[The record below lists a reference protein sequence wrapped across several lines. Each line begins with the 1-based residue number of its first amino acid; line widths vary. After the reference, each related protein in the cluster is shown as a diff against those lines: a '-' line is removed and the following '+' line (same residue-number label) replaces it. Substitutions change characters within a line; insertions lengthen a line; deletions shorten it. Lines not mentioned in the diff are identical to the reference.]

1 MNNEHKKGKE
11 INKDRRLNDKT
22 MHKRVLVVGGG
33 IAGIQASLDLA
44 EMNIEVYLI
53 EKGPSIGGRMAQ
65 LDKTFPTNDC
75 AMCILSPK
83 LVEAGAHPYIKII
96 TNAELESITGQAP
109 NFEATIIKKPRY
121 INEEKCTGCGI
132 CVSKCPV
139 KIPDEY
145 NKGLS
150 KTKCIHIPFPQAVPA
165 IPIINKEYCV
175 YLKRGK
181 CRKCEESCEMKAIDF
196 NQKEE
201 IIKINVGSVILALG
215 SEEFDATLKDEYGY
229 KTFPNVMT
237 SIEFE
242 RILSAS
248 GPTQGHIQRPSD
260 GKEPKSIA
268 FIQCVGSRDMQL
280 GNEYCSAICCM
291 QATKDVIL
299 VQEHIPGVKTSI
311 FYMDMRAYGKDFD
324 KFVDRAKDDYKARY
338 IHARISSIE
347 VNPIT
352 ENLIVRYATDDG
364 RIKKEEFELVV
375 LSVGLLSTGK
385 IKETA
390 GKLNIELNECGF
402 SRASSFSPVST
413 SRAGIFVAGTF
424 SGPKDI
430 PETVMEASGSVSG
443 ASSLL
448 TELPV
453 KEIKEELPEEI
464 NIEGQPPR
472 IGVFVCRCGINIAAT
487 VDVPRVVEYA
497 STLGGV
503 VHSQEFIFA
512 CSQDSQKSI
521 NEKIKEKNLNRVVVA
536 ACTPRTHEPLFQKT
550 LQASGLNPYLFE
562 FANIREQCS
571 WVHQEVKDSAT
582 KKACDLLRMATS
594 KVKLFSPL
602 SKATITINKKALVIG
617 GGVAGMIAALD
628 LAAQGFGVHLVE
640 KEAELGGNF
649 RHLHYTLSGEETK
662 NFLASL
668 IQKVKS
674 NKLIDLYTKSKIKEI
689 AGYVGNFKTLLTTE
703 NGKKKEIEHGVVI
716 VATGAEEYKPTEY
729 LYGQD
734 DRVVTQRELEEW
746 LAVNSERLAIS
757 TEHRA
762 PVVDSLMLSAD
773 YRPPTTDPR
782 APNIGLQTLKTV
794 VMIQCVGSRDDE
806 RPYCSRVCCSQA
818 IKNALKLRELNP
830 KLNIYILYRDMRS
843 YGIKELYYKKA
854 REEGVIFIRYE
865 EESKP
870 EVRND
875 GGRPK
880 IKVKDLILNRDLLID
895 TDLLVLSSGI
905 IASKGNKNLSQMLKV
920 PLNADG
926 FFLEAHVKLR
936 PVDFATDGIFVCGLA
951 HYPKDISE
959 AITQAKASAARA
971 MTILTKEYFEAEGKI
986 CEIRKERCSGCGLCV
1001 EICPYKAIELDEK
1014 EKVAVINEALC
1025 KGCGACVSSC
1035 RANAID
1041 LKGFKDE
1048 QILAALEVV

>member
-1 MNNEHKKGKE
+1 
-11 INKDRRLNDKT
+11 

-53 EKGPSIGGRMAQ
+53 EKGPSIGGRMTQ

-75 AMCILSPK
+75 AMCILAPK

-109 NFEATIIKKPRY
+109 DFQATILKKPRY
-121 INEEKCTGCGI
+121 VNEEKCTGCGI
-132 CVSKCPV
+132 CMAKCPV
-139 KIPDEY
+139 RIPDEY

-165 IPIINKEYCV
+165 IAIMDKESCV
-175 YLKRGK
+175 YHKRGK
-181 CRKCEESCEMKAIDF
+181 CRNCEKFCEMKAIDF

-201 IIKINVGSVILALG
+201 TIKINMGSVILALG

-248 GPTQGHIQRPSD
+248 GPTQGHILRPSD
-260 GKEPKSIA
+260 GKEPKSIT

-299 VQEHIPGVKTSI
+299 VREHLSQVKTSV

-324 KFVDRAKDDYKARY
+324 KFVDRAKNDYQARF
-338 IHARISSIE
+338 IRARISSIE
-347 VNPIT
+347 VNPST
-352 ENLIVRYATDDG
+352 ENLIIQYATDEG
-364 RIKKEEFELVV
+364 RIKREEFELVV
-375 LSVGLLSTGK
+375 LSVGLLSTGR

-390 GKLNIELNECGF
+390 EKLNIELNECGF
-402 SRASSFSPVST
+402 SKASSFTPVST
-413 SRAGIFVAGTF
+413 SRPGIFVAGTF

-430 PETVMEASGSVSG
+430 PETVMEASGSASS

-448 TELPV
+448 TKFPV
-453 KEIKEELPEEI
+453 KEIKEELPQEI

-472 IGVFVCRCGINIAAT
+472 IGVFVCRCGINIAGT
-487 VDVPRVVEYA
+487 VDVAEVVKYA

-503 VHSQEFIFA
+503 VHSQEFIFS

-562 FANIREQCS
+562 FTNIREQCS
-571 WVHQEVKDSAT
+571 WVHQKEKDLAT
-582 KKACDLLRMATS
+582 QKACDLIRMAVS
-594 KVKLFSPL
+594 KVRLFEPL
-602 SKATITINKKALVIG
+602 GKATLAINKKALVIG
-617 GGVAGMIAALD
+617 GGVAGMVASLD
-628 LAAQGFGVHLVE
+628 LASQGFGVYLVE
-640 KEAELGGNF
+640 KETDLGGNF
-649 RHLHYTLSGEETK
+649 RHLHYTLNGEETQ
-662 NFLASL
+662 NFLSSL
-668 IQKVKS
+668 IEKVKS
-674 NKLIDLYTKSKIKEI
+674 NKMINLYTKSEIKEI
-689 AGYVGNFKTLLTTE
+689 TGYVGNFKTLLAAG
-703 NGKKKEIEHGVVI
+703 NGKKEEIEHGVVI

-734 DRVVTQRELEEW
+734 DRAITQRELEEW
-746 LAVNSERLAIS
+746 LGVNGERSAV
-757 TEHRA
+757 
-762 PVVDSLMLSAD
+762 SAGQLINQSPINQLTND
-773 YRPPTTDPR
+773 RTM
-782 APNIGLQTLKTV
+782 
-794 VMIQCVGSRDDE
+794 VMIQCVGSRDEE

-870 EVRND
+870 EVRNEN
-875 GGRPK
+875 GRLK
-880 IKVKDLILNRDLLID
+880 IKVKDLILNQDLLID
-895 TDLLVLSSGI
+895 TDLLVVSPGI
-905 IASKGNKNLSQMLKV
+905 IANKGNKSLSQMLKV

-951 HYPKDISE
+951 HYPKDVSE
-959 AITQAKASAARA
+959 AIAQAKASAARA
-971 MTILTKEYFEAEGKI
+971 TTILTKEYFQAEGKI

-1001 EICPYKAIELDEK
+1001 EICPYKALELDEE
-1014 EKVAVINEALC
+1014 EKIAVINEALC

-1035 RANAID
+1035 RTSAID

>member
-1 MNNEHKKGKE
+1 MY
-11 INKDRRLNDKT
+11 
-22 MHKRVLVVGGG
+22 KRVLVVGGG

-53 EKGPSIGGRMAQ
+53 EKGPSIGGRMTQ

-75 AMCILSPK
+75 AMCILAPK

-96 TNAELESITGQAP
+96 TNAELQSITGEVPDFQ
-109 NFEATIIKKPRY
+109 ATILKKPRY
-121 INEEKCTGCGI
+121 VKEEKCTGCGI
-132 CVSKCPV
+132 CMAKCPV

-165 IPIINKEYCV
+165 IPIMDKENCV
-175 YLKRGK
+175 YHKRGK
-181 CRKCEESCEMKAIDF
+181 CKNCEKFCEMKAIDF
-196 NQKEE
+196 NQEE
-201 IIKINVGSVILALG
+201 ETIKINVGSVILTLG

-248 GPTQGHIQRPSD
+248 GPTQGHILRPSD

-291 QATKDVIL
+291 QATKYVIL
-299 VQEHIPGVKTSI
+299 VREHLSQVKTSV

-324 KFVDRAKDDYKARY
+324 RFVDRAKNDYQGRF

-347 VNPIT
+347 VNPNT
-352 ENLIVRYATDDG
+352 ENLIIQYATDEG
-364 RIKKEEFELVV
+364 KIKREEFELVV
-375 LSVGLLSTGK
+375 LSVGLLSTSK

-390 GKLNIELNECGF
+390 EKLNIELNECGF
-402 SRASSFSPVST
+402 SKASSFTPVST
-413 SRAGIFVAGTF
+413 SRPGIFVAGTF

-430 PETVMEASGSVSG
+430 PETVMEASGSVSS

-448 TELPV
+448 TKFPV
-453 KEIKEELPEEI
+453 KEIKEELPQEI
-464 NIEGQPPR
+464 NIKGQPPR

-487 VDVPRVVEYA
+487 VDVVEAVKYA

-503 VHSQEFIFA
+503 VHSQEFMFA

-550 LQASGLNPYLFE
+550 LRASGLNPYLFE

-571 WVHQEVKDSAT
+571 WVHQKEKDLAT
-582 KKACDLLRMATS
+582 QKACDLIRMAVS
-594 KVKLFSPL
+594 KVRLFKPL
-602 SKATITINKKALVIG
+602 SKATLAINKKALVIG
-617 GGVAGMIAALD
+617 GGVAGMVASLD
-628 LAAQGFGVHLVE
+628 LAAQGFGVYLVE
-640 KEAELGGNF
+640 KETDLGGNF
-649 RHLHYTLSGEETK
+649 RRLHYTLNGEETQ
-662 NFLASL
+662 NFLSSL
-668 IQKVKS
+668 IEKVKS
-674 NKLIDLYTKSKIKEI
+674 NEIINLYTKSEIKEI
-689 AGYVGNFKTLLTTE
+689 TGYVGNFKTLLAPR
-703 NGKKKEIEHGVVI
+703 NGREEEIEHGVII

-734 DRVVTQRELEEW
+734 DRVITSRELEEKIANNN
-746 LAVNSERLAIS
+746 LGNI
-757 TEHRA
+757 
-762 PVVDSLMLSAD
+762 DSL
-773 YRPPTTDPR
+773 
-782 APNIGLQTLKTV
+782 
-794 VMIQCVGSRDDE
+794 VMIQCVGSRDEE

-818 IKNALKLRELNP
+818 IKNALKLRELNS

-843 YGIKELYYKKA
+843 YGIKEIYYKRA

-870 EVRND
+870 EVRNEN
-875 GGRPK
+875 GKLK

-895 TDLLVLSSGI
+895 PDLLVVSPGI
-905 IASKGNKNLSQMLKV
+905 IANKGNKNLSQMLKV

-951 HYPKDISE
+951 HYPKDVSE
-959 AITQAKASAARA
+959 TIAQAKAAAARA
-971 MTILTKEYFEAEGKI
+971 TTILTKEYFEAEGKI
-986 CEIRKERCSGCGLCV
+986 SEIRKERCSGCGLCV
-1001 EICPYKAIELDEK
+1001 EICPYKALELDEK
-1014 EKVAVINEALC
+1014 EKIVVINEALC
-1025 KGCGACVSSC
+1025 KGCGACVTSC

>member
-1 MNNEHKKGKE
+1 
-11 INKDRRLNDKT
+11 
-22 MHKRVLVVGGG
+22 
-33 IAGIQASLDLA
+33 
-44 EMNIEVYLI
+44 
-53 EKGPSIGGRMAQ
+53 
-65 LDKTFPTNDC
+65 
-75 AMCILSPK
+75 
-83 LVEAGAHPYIKII
+83 
-96 TNAELESITGQAP
+96 
-109 NFEATIIKKPRY
+109 
-121 INEEKCTGCGI
+121 
-132 CVSKCPV
+132 
-139 KIPDEY
+139 
-145 NKGLS
+145 
-150 KTKCIHIPFPQAVPA
+150 
-165 IPIINKEYCV
+165 
-175 YLKRGK
+175 
-181 CRKCEESCEMKAIDF
+181 MKAIDF

-201 IIKINVGSVILALG
+201 IIEVNVGSVILALG

-248 GPTQGHIQRPSD
+248 GPTEGHILRPSD

-291 QATKDVIL
+291 QATKGAIL
-299 VQEHIPGVKTSI
+299 VQEHLSGVKTSI
-311 FYMDMRAYGKDFD
+311 FYMDIRAYGKDFD
-324 KFVDRAKDDYKARY
+324 KFVDRAKDDYQVRF

-347 VNPIT
+347 VNPNT
-352 ENLIVRYATDDG
+352 EDLIIQYATDEG
-364 RIKKEEFELVV
+364 KIKREEFGLVI
-375 LSVGLLSTGK
+375 LSVGLISTGK

-402 SRASSFSPVST
+402 SKASSFRPVST

-430 PETVMEASGSVSG
+430 PETVMEASGSVSS

-448 TELPV
+448 VEFPV
-453 KEIKEELPEEI
+453 KKIKEELPKEI

-487 VDVPRVVEYA
+487 VDVAEAVKYA

-503 VHSQEFIFA
+503 VYSQEFMFA

-571 WVHQEVKDSAT
+571 WVHQKEKDLAT
-582 KKACDLLRMATS
+582 QKACDLIRMAVS
-594 KVKLFSPL
+594 KVRLFNSL
-602 SKATITINKKALVIG
+602 SKSTLAINKKALVIG
-617 GGVAGMIAALD
+617 GGVTGMVASLD
-628 LAAQGFGVHLVE
+628 LATQGFGVHLVE
-640 KEAELGGNF
+640 KEADLGGNF
-649 RHLHYTLSGEETK
+649 RHIRYTLNGEETQ
-662 NFLASL
+662 NFLTSL
-668 IQKVKS
+668 IQEVKS
-674 NKLIDLYTKSKIKEI
+674 NKMINLYTKSEIKEI
-689 AGYVGNFKTLLTTE
+689 TGYVGNFKTLLADE
-703 NGKKKEIEHGVVI
+703 SGKKKEIEHGVVI

-734 DRVVTQRELEEW
+734 DRVVTQREMEEW
-746 LAVNSERLAIS
+746 LAANGERLAVS
-757 TEHRA
+757 AEHRA
-762 PVVDSLMLSAD
+762 TNTNRQTSITEQRSSNTDSRL
-773 YRPPTTDPR
+773 T
-782 APNIGLQTLKTV
+782 NIGSRALSTV
-794 VMIQCVGSRDDE
+794 VMIQCVGSRDEE

-818 IKNALKLRELNP
+818 IKNALKLREFNP
-830 KLNIYILYRDMRS
+830 KLNIYILYRDIRS

-870 EVRND
+870 EVRNND
-875 GGRPK
+875 GK
-880 IKVKDLILNRDLLID
+880 LNIKVKDLILNRDLLIG

-905 IASKGNKNLSQMLKV
+905 VANKGNKNLSQMLKV

-971 MTILTKEYFEAEGKI
+971 MTILTKEYLQAEGKI
-986 CEIRKERCSGCGLCV
+986 SEIRKERCSGCGLCV
-1001 EICPYKAIELDEK
+1001 EICPYKALELDEK
-1014 EKVAVINEALC
+1014 EKVAVINEVLC
-1025 KGCGACVSSC
+1025 KGCGVCVSSC

-1048 QILAALEVV
+1048 QILAALEVI

>member
-1 MNNEHKKGKE
+1 
-11 INKDRRLNDKT
+11 

-44 EMNIEVYLI
+44 KMNIEVYLI

-96 TNAELESITGQAP
+96 TNAELESITGEAP
-109 NFEATIIKKPRY
+109 NFEATILKKPRY
-121 INEEKCTGCGI
+121 VNEEKCTGCGI
-132 CVSKCPV
+132 CMTKCPV

-150 KTKCIHIPFPQAVPA
+150 KTKCIHIPFPQAIPA
-165 IPIINKEYCV
+165 IPIIDKENCL
-175 YLKRGK
+175 YLKKGK
-181 CRKCEESCEMKAIDF
+181 CRNCEKFCEMKAIDF

-201 IIKINVGSVILALG
+201 TIKINVGSVILALG
-215 SEEFDATLKDEYGY
+215 SEEFDAALKDEYGY
-229 KTFPNVMT
+229 KTFPNVVT

-248 GPTQGHIQRPSD
+248 GPTEGHILRPSD

-280 GNEYCSAICCM
+280 GNEYCSAVCCM
-291 QATKDVIL
+291 QATKDAIL
-299 VQEHIPGVKTSI
+299 VQEHLSGAETSI
-311 FYMDMRAYGKDFD
+311 FYMDIRAYGKDFD
-324 KFVDRAKDDYKARY
+324 KFVDRAKNNYQARF

-347 VNPIT
+347 VNPDN
-352 ENLIVRYATDDG
+352 EDLIIQYATDEG
-364 RIKKEEFELVV
+364 KIKREEFELVV
-375 LSVGLLSTGK
+375 LSVGLISTGK

-402 SRASSFSPVST
+402 SKASSLRPVST

-430 PETVMEASGSVSG
+430 PETVMEASGSASS

-448 TELPV
+448 VELPV
-453 KEIKEELPEEI
+453 KKIKEELPKEV

-472 IGVFVCRCGINIAAT
+472 VGVFVCRCGINIAAT
-487 VDVPRVVEYA
+487 VDVVQVVKYA

-503 VHSQEFIFA
+503 VYSQEFMFA

-562 FANIREQCS
+562 FVNIREQCS
-571 WVHQEVKDSAT
+571 WVHQKEKELAT
-582 KKACDLLRMATS
+582 QKACDLIRMAVS
-594 KVKLFSPL
+594 KVRLFSPL
-602 SKATITINKKALVIG
+602 SQAVLTVNKKALVIG
-617 GGVAGMIAALD
+617 GGVAGMVASLD

-640 KEAELGGNF
+640 KEADLGGNF
-649 RHLHYTLSGEETK
+649 RHIHYTLSGEETQ
-662 NFLASL
+662 NFLTTL
-668 IQKVKS
+668 IQEVKS
-674 NKLIDLYTKSKIKEI
+674 NKMINLYTKSEIKEI
-689 AGYVGNFKTLLTTE
+689 NGYVGNFKTLLADE
-703 NGKKKEIEHGVVI
+703 NGKMKEIEHGVVI
-716 VATGAEEYKPTEY
+716 VAIGAEEYKSTEY

-734 DRVVTQRELEEW
+734 DRVVTQREMEEW
-746 LAVNSERLAIS
+746 LAANVERLEVSAG
-757 TEHRA
+757 HRA
-762 PVVDSLMLSAD
+762 PSTACQTSIAEQRSSNTDSRLLN
-773 YRPPTTDPR
+773 TDSQVL
-782 APNIGLQTLKTV
+782 NTV
-794 VMIQCVGSRDDE
+794 VMIQCVGSRDEE

-830 KLNIYILYRDMRS
+830 KINIYIIYRDIRS

-865 EESKP
+865 EDSKP
-870 EVRND
+870 EVRNND
-875 GGRPK
+875 GK
-880 IKVKDLILNRDLLID
+880 LNIKVKDLILNRDLLIG

-905 IASKGNKNLSQMLKV
+905 VANKGNKNLSQMLKV

-951 HYPKDISE
+951 HYPKNISE

-971 MTILTKEYFEAEGKI
+971 MTILTKEYLQAEGKI
-986 CEIRKERCSGCGLCV
+986 SEIRKERCSGCGLCV
-1001 EICPYKAIELDEK
+1001 EICPYKALELDEK
-1014 EKVAVINEALC
+1014 EKVAVVNEALC
-1025 KGCGACVSSC
+1025 KGCGVCVSSC

>member
-1 MNNEHKKGKE
+1 
-11 INKDRRLNDKT
+11 

-53 EKGPSIGGRMAQ
+53 EKGPSIGGRMTQ

-96 TNAELESITGQAP
+96 TNAELECIAGQAP
-109 NFEATIIKKPRY
+109 YFRATVIKKPRY
-121 INEEKCTGCGI
+121 VNEEKCTGCGI
-132 CVSKCPV
+132 CMTKCPV
-139 KIPDEY
+139 KIQDEY

-165 IPIINKEYCV
+165 IPIIDKENCLYF
-175 YLKRGK
+175 KKGK
-181 CRKCEESCEMKAIDF
+181 CRNCEKFCEMKAIDF

-201 IIKINVGSVILALG
+201 IIKIDVGSVILALG

-248 GPTQGHIQRPSD
+248 GPTQGHILRPSD

-291 QATKDVIL
+291 QATKGAII
-299 VQEHIPGVKTSI
+299 VQEHLSGVKTSI
-311 FYMDMRAYGKDFD
+311 FYMDIRAYGKDFD
-324 KFVDRAKDDYKARY
+324 KFVDRAKSDYQARF

-347 VNPIT
+347 VNPDT
-352 ENLIVRYATDDG
+352 EDLIIQYATDEG
-364 RIKKEEFELVV
+364 KIKREEFELVV
-375 LSVGLLSTGK
+375 LSVGLISTGK

-402 SRASSFSPVST
+402 SKASTFTPVST

-430 PETVMEASGSVSG
+430 PETVMEASGSVSS

-448 TELPV
+448 VEFPV
-453 KEIKEELPEEI
+453 KKIKEELPKEI

-487 VDVPRVVEYA
+487 VDVVQVVKYA

-503 VHSQEFIFA
+503 VYSQEFMFA

-562 FANIREQCS
+562 FANIREHCS
-571 WVHQEVKDSAT
+571 WVHQKEKDLAT
-582 KKACDLLRMATS
+582 QKACDLIRMAVS
-594 KVKLFSPL
+594 KVRLFNSL
-602 SKATITINKKALVIG
+602 YKTTLNINKKALVIG
-617 GGVAGMIAALD
+617 GGVAGMVASLD
-628 LAAQGFGVHLVE
+628 LATQGFGVHLVE
-640 KEAELGGNF
+640 KEADLGGNF
-649 RHLHYTLSGEETK
+649 CHIHYTLNGEETQ
-662 NFLASL
+662 NFLTSL
-668 IQKVKS
+668 IQEVKY
-674 NKLIDLYTKSKIKEI
+674 NKMINLYTKSEIKEI
-689 AGYVGNFKTLLTTE
+689 TGYVGNFKTLLATE

-734 DRVVTQRELEEW
+734 DRVVTQREMEEW
-746 LAVNSERLAIS
+746 LAANGERLAVNSE
-757 TEHRA
+757 HRA
-762 PVVDSLMLSAD
+762 PSTARQTSIVEQQSLNNNSRLPNTDCRALS
-773 YRPPTTDPR
+773 T
-782 APNIGLQTLKTV
+782 I
-794 VMIQCVGSRDDE
+794 VMIQCVGSRDEE

-830 KLNIYILYRDMRS
+830 KLNIYIIYRDIRS

-865 EESKP
+865 EDSKP

-875 GGRPK
+875 GGRLK
-880 IKVKDLILNRDLLID
+880 IKVKDLILNRNLLIY

-905 IASKGNKNLSQMLKV
+905 IANKGNKNLSQMLKV

-971 MTILTKEYFEAEGKI
+971 MTILT
-986 CEIRKERCSGCGLCV
+986 
-1001 EICPYKAIELDEK
+1001 
-1014 EKVAVINEALC
+1014 
-1025 KGCGACVSSC
+1025 
-1035 RANAID
+1035 
-1041 LKGFKDE
+1041 
-1048 QILAALEVV
+1048 

>member
-1 MNNEHKKGKE
+1 
-11 INKDRRLNDKT
+11 

-53 EKGPSIGGRMAQ
+53 EKSPSIGGRMTQ

-109 NFEATIIKKPRY
+109 NFEATILKKPRY

-165 IPIINKEYCV
+165 IPIIDKEYCV

-201 IIKINVGSVILALG
+201 TIKIDVGSVILALG

-229 KTFPNVMT
+229 NTFPNVMT

-248 GPTQGHIQRPSD
+248 GPTQGHILRPSD

-299 VQEHIPGVKTSI
+299 IREHLPGVKTSI
-311 FYMDMRAYGKDFD
+311 FYMDMRTYGKDFD
-324 KFVDRAKDDYKARY
+324 KFVDRAKDDYQARF

-347 VNPIT
+347 VNPNT
-352 ENLIVRYATDDG
+352 EDLIIQYATDEG
-364 RIKKEEFELVV
+364 KIKREEFEVVV

-390 GKLNIELNECGF
+390 EKLNIELNECGF
-402 SRASSFSPVST
+402 SRASSFRPVST
-413 SRAGIFVAGTF
+413 SRAGIFAAGTF

-430 PETVMEASGSVSG
+430 PETVMEASGSVSS

-448 TELPV
+448 VEFPV
-453 KEIKEELPEEI
+453 KKIKEELPQEI
-464 NIEGQPPR
+464 NIEGLPPR

-487 VDVPRVVEYA
+487 VNVVEAVKYA

-503 VHSQEFIFA
+503 VHSQEFMFA
-512 CSQDSQKSI
+512 CSQDSQKLI

-571 WVHQEVKDSAT
+571 WVHQKEKDLAT
-582 KKACDLLRMATS
+582 QKACDLIRMAVS
-594 KVKLFSPL
+594 KVRLFNPL
-602 SKATITINKKALVIG
+602 SKATVTINKKALVIG
-617 GGVAGMIAALD
+617 GGVAGMIAGLE

-640 KEAELGGNF
+640 KEADLGGNF
-649 RHLHYTLSGEETK
+649 RHLYYTLNGEETQD
-662 NFLASL
+662 FLISL
-668 IQKVKS
+668 IQEVKS
-674 NKLIDLYTKSKIKEI
+674 NKMINLYTKSEIKEI
-689 AGYVGNFKTLLTTE
+689 AGYVGNFKTLLTNE

-729 LYGQD
+729 LYSQD

-746 LAVNSERLAIS
+746 LAVNSERLAVS

-762 PVVDSLMLSAD
+762 PVADSLMLSAD
-773 YRPPTTDPR
+773 YRSLTTDPR
-782 APNIGLQTLKTV
+782 APNIARRTLDTYSRLTSMNSQSLNTV
-794 VMIQCVGSRDDE
+794 VMIQCVGSRDEE

-875 GGRPK
+875 GGRLK

-1001 EICPYKAIELDEK
+1001 EICPYKALELDEK
-1014 EKVAVINEALC
+1014 EKIAVINEALC

-1048 QILAALEVV
+1048 EILAALEVV

>member
-1 MNNEHKKGKE
+1 MY
-11 INKDRRLNDKT
+11 
-22 MHKRVLVVGGG
+22 KRVLVVGGG

-83 LVEAGAHPYIKII
+83 LVEAGSHPYIKII
-96 TNAELESITGQAP
+96 TNAELESITGEAP
-109 NFEATIIKKPRY
+109 NLEATILKKPRY
-121 INEEKCTGCGI
+121 VNEEKCTGCGI
-132 CVSKCPV
+132 CMTKCPV

-165 IPIINKEYCV
+165 IPIIDKENCLYHQ
-175 YLKRGK
+175 KGK
-181 CRKCEESCEMKAIDF
+181 CRNCEKFCEMKAIDF

-201 IIKINVGSVILALG
+201 TIKINVGSVILALG
-215 SEEFDATLKDEYGY
+215 SEEFDAALKDEYGY

-248 GPTQGHIQRPSD
+248 GPTQGHILRPSD
-260 GKEPKSIA
+260 GKEPKRIA

-280 GNEYCSAICCM
+280 GNEYCSAVCCM
-291 QATKDVIL
+291 QATKDAIL
-299 VQEHIPGVKTSI
+299 VQEHLSGAKTSI

-324 KFVDRAKDDYKARY
+324 KFVDRAKNNYKARF

-347 VNPIT
+347 VNPGT
-352 ENLIVRYATDDG
+352 EDLIIQYATDEG
-364 RIKKEEFELVV
+364 KIIKEDFELVV
-375 LSVGLLSTGK
+375 LSVGLISTGK

-402 SRASSFSPVST
+402 SKASPFRPVST

-430 PETVMEASGSVSG
+430 PETVMEASGSVSS

-448 TELPV
+448 VGFPV
-453 KEIKEELPEEI
+453 KKIKEELPKEI

-487 VDVPRVVEYA
+487 VDVPEVVKYA

-503 VHSQEFIFA
+503 VHSQEFMFA

-571 WVHQEVKDSAT
+571 WVHQKEKDLAT
-582 KKACDLLRMATS
+582 QKACDLIRMAVS
-594 KVKLFSPL
+594 KVRLFSSLTKTTL
-602 SKATITINKKALVIG
+602 SINKKALVIG
-617 GGVAGMIAALD
+617 GGVAGMVASLD
-628 LAAQGFGVHLVE
+628 LASQGFGVHLVE
-640 KEAELGGNF
+640 KEADLGGNF
-649 RHLHYTLSGEETK
+649 RHIHYTLNGEETQ
-662 NFLASL
+662 NFFTSL
-668 IQKVKS
+668 IEKVKS
-674 NKLIDLYTKSKIKEI
+674 NEMINLYTKSEIKEI
-689 AGYVGNFKTLLTTE
+689 IGYVGNFKTLLAIE

-729 LYGQD
+729 LYGQE
-734 DRVVTQRELEEW
+734 DRVITQRQLEEW
-746 LAVNSERLAIS
+746 LGVSSDQSAVGADI
-757 TEHRA
+757 RA
-762 PVVDSLMLSAD
+762 
-773 YRPPTTDPR
+773 
-782 APNIGLQTLKTV
+782 LKNV
-794 VMIQCVGSRDDE
+794 VMIQCVGSRDEE
-806 RPYCSRVCCSQA
+806 RLYCSRVCCTQA
-818 IKNALKLRELNP
+818 IKNALKLREFNP
-830 KLNIYILYRDMRS
+830 RLNIYILYRDIRS

-865 EESKP
+865 EELKP
-870 EVRND
+870 EVKNND
-875 GGRPK
+875 GK
-880 IKVKDLILNRDLLID
+880 LNIKVKDLILNRDLVIG

-905 IASKGNKNLSQMLKV
+905 VANKGNKNLSQMLKV

-971 MTILTKEYFEAEGKI
+971 MTILTKEYLQSEGKI
-986 CEIRKERCSGCGLCV
+986 SEIRKDRCSGCGLCV
-1001 EICPYKAIELDEK
+1001 EICPYKALELDEK

-1025 KGCGACVSSC
+1025 KGCGVCVSSC

>member
-1 MNNEHKKGKE
+1 
-11 INKDRRLNDKT
+11 

-53 EKGPSIGGRMAQ
+53 EKGPSIGGRMTQ

-96 TNAELESITGQAP
+96 TNAELESIAGQAP
-109 NFEATIIKKPRY
+109 YFRATIIKKPRY
-121 INEEKCTGCGI
+121 VNEEKCTGCGI
-132 CVSKCPV
+132 CMTKCPV

-165 IPIINKEYCV
+165 IPIIDKENCLYF
-175 YLKRGK
+175 KKGK
-181 CRKCEESCEMKAIDF
+181 CRNCEKFCEMKAIDF

-201 IIKINVGSVILALG
+201 IIEVNVGSVILALG
-215 SEEFDATLKDEYGY
+215 SEEFDAALKDEYGY

-248 GPTQGHIQRPSD
+248 GFTQGHILRPSD
-260 GKEPKSIA
+260 GKEPKRIA

-280 GNEYCSAICCM
+280 GNEYCSAVCCM
-291 QATKDVIL
+291 QATKDAIL
-299 VQEHIPGVKTSI
+299 IQEHLSGAKTSI
-311 FYMDMRAYGKDFD
+311 FYMDIRAYGKDFD
-324 KFVDRAKDDYKARY
+324 KFVDRAKNDYQARF
-338 IHARISSIE
+338 IHARVSSIE
-347 VNPIT
+347 VNPDN
-352 ENLIVRYATDDG
+352 EDLIIQYATDEG
-364 RIKKEEFELVV
+364 KIKREEFELVV
-375 LSVGLLSTGK
+375 LSVGLISTGK
-385 IKETA
+385 IKDTA

-402 SRASSFSPVST
+402 SKASSFRPVST

-448 TELPV
+448 VEFPV
-453 KEIKEELPEEI
+453 KEIKEELPKEI

-487 VDVPRVVEYA
+487 VDIPRVVEYA

-503 VHSQEFIFA
+503 VYSQEFMFA

-521 NEKIKEKNLNRVVVA
+521 NKMIKEKNLNRVVVA

-571 WVHQEVKDSAT
+571 WVHQEVKDLAT
-582 KKACDLLRMATS
+582 QKARDLLRMAIS
-594 KVKLFSPL
+594 KVRLFSPL

-617 GGVAGMIAALD
+617 GGVAGMVASLD

-649 RHLHYTLSGEETK
+649 RHIHYTLSGEETK
-662 NFLASL
+662 DFLTSL
-668 IQKVKS
+668 IEKVKS
-674 NKLIDLYTKSKIKEI
+674 NNLIDLHTKSEIKEI
-689 AGYVGNFKTLLTTE
+689 NGYVGNFKTRLTA
-703 NGKKKEIEHGVVI
+703 NGKKSSESTIEHGVI
-716 VATGAEEYKPTEY
+716 IAATGAEEYKPTEY
-729 LYGQD
+729 LYGKD
-734 DRVVTQRELEEW
+734 NKVVTQIQLEE
-746 LAVNSERLAIS
+746 LLGASGDQSAVGADI
-757 TEHRA
+757 RA
-762 PVVDSLMLSAD
+762 
-773 YRPPTTDPR
+773 
-782 APNIGLQTLKTV
+782 LKNV
-794 VMIQCVGSRDDE
+794 VMIQCVGSRDEE
-806 RPYCSRVCCSQA
+806 RPYCSRVCCFQA

-830 KLNIYILYRDMRS
+830 KLNIYILYRDIMS

-865 EESKP
+865 EDLKP

-875 GGRPK
+875 NGK
-880 IKVKDLILNRDLLID
+880 LMIKVKDLILDRDLLID

-905 IASKGNKNLSQMLKV
+905 VANKGNKSLSQMLKV
-920 PLNADG
+920 PLNDDG

-951 HYPKDISE
+951 HYPKNISE

-971 MTILTKEYFEAEGKI
+971 MTILTKEFFQTEGKI
-986 CEIRKERCSGCGLCV
+986 SEIRKERCSGCGLCV

-1025 KGCGACVSSC
+1025 KGCGVCVSSC

-1048 QILAALEVV
+1048 QILAVLEVI

>member
-1 MNNEHKKGKE
+1 
-11 INKDRRLNDKT
+11 
-22 MHKRVLVVGGG
+22 MHKRVLVVGAG

-53 EKGPSIGGRMAQ
+53 EKGPSIGGRMTQ

-96 TNAELESITGQAP
+96 TNAELESITGEAP
-109 NFEATIIKKPRY
+109 NFEATILKKPRY
-121 INEEKCTGCGI
+121 VKEEKCTGCGI
-132 CVSKCPV
+132 CMTKCPV

-165 IPIINKEYCV
+165 IPIIDIENCIYHQK
-175 YLKRGK
+175 GK
-181 CRKCEESCEMKAIDF
+181 CRNCEKFCEMKAIDF

-201 IIKINVGSVILALG
+201 IIKIDVGSVILALG

-248 GPTQGHIQRPSD
+248 GPTQGHILRPSD

-291 QATKDVIL
+291 QATKGAIL
-299 VQEHIPGVKTSI
+299 VQEHLSGVKTSI
-311 FYMDMRAYGKDFD
+311 FYMDIRAYGKDFD
-324 KFVDRAKDDYKARY
+324 KFVDRAKDDYQVRF

-347 VNPIT
+347 VNPNT
-352 ENLIVRYATDDG
+352 EDLIIQYATDEG
-364 RIKKEEFELVV
+364 RIKREEFELVV

-390 GKLNIELNECGF
+390 EKLNIELNECGF
-402 SRASSFSPVST
+402 SKTSSFRPVST

-430 PETVMEASGSVSG
+430 PETVMEASGSVSS

-448 TELPV
+448 VELPV
-453 KEIKEELPEEI
+453 KEIKEELPQEI
-464 NIEGQPPR
+464 NIQGQPPR

-487 VDVPRVVEYA
+487 VEVAEAVKYA

-503 VHSQEFIFA
+503 VHSQEFMFA

-571 WVHQEVKDSAT
+571 WVHQKEKDLAT
-582 KKACDLLRMATS
+582 QKACDLIRMAVS
-594 KVKLFSPL
+594 KVRLFSPL
-602 SKATITINKKALVIG
+602 SKSTLTINKKALVIG
-617 GGVAGMIAALD
+617 GGVAGMIASLD
-628 LAAQGFGVHLVE
+628 LASQGFGVYLVE
-640 KEAELGGNF
+640 KEADLGGNF
-649 RHLHYTLSGEETK
+649 RHLHYTLNGEETQ
-662 NFLASL
+662 NFLTSL
-668 IQKVKS
+668 IEKVKS
-674 NKLIDLYTKSKIKEI
+674 NEMINLYTKSEIKEI
-689 AGYVGNFKTLLTTE
+689 IGYVGNFKTLLATKNE
-703 NGKKKEIEHGVVI
+703 KKKEIEHGVVI

-734 DRVVTQRELEEW
+734 DRVVTQRELEER
-746 LAVNSERLAIS
+746 LAVNGEQLAVS
-757 TEHRA
+757 SEHR
-762 PVVDSLMLSAD
+762 PINTNRQTSINEQRSSNNDSQL
-773 YRPPTTDPR
+773 T
-782 APNIGLQTLKTV
+782 NISSQVLNTV
-794 VMIQCVGSRDDE
+794 VMIQCVGSRDEE
-806 RPYCSRVCCSQA
+806 RPYCSRMCCSQA
-818 IKNALKLRELNP
+818 IKNALKLREFNP
-830 KLNIYILYRDMRS
+830 KLNIYILYRDIRS

-865 EESKP
+865 EDSKP
-870 EVRND
+870 EVRNND
-875 GGRPK
+875 GK
-880 IKVKDLILNRDLLID
+880 LNIKVKDLILNRDLLIG

-905 IASKGNKNLSQMLKV
+905 VANKGNKNLSQMLKV

-971 MTILTKEYFEAEGKI
+971 MTILTKEYLQAEGKI
-986 CEIRKERCSGCGLCV
+986 SEIRKDRCSGCGLCV
-1001 EICPYKAIELDEK
+1001 EICPYKALELDEK
-1014 EKVAVINEALC
+1014 EKVAVVNEALC

>member
-1 MNNEHKKGKE
+1 MY
-11 INKDRRLNDKT
+11 
-22 MHKRVLVVGGG
+22 KRVLVVGGG

-83 LVEAGAHPYIKII
+83 LVEAGSHPYIKII
-96 TNAELESITGQAP
+96 TNAELESITGEAP
-109 NFEATIIKKPRY
+109 NLEATILKKPRY
-121 INEEKCTGCGI
+121 VNEEKCTGCGI
-132 CVSKCPV
+132 CMTKCPV

-165 IPIINKEYCV
+165 IPIIDKENCLYHQ
-175 YLKRGK
+175 KGK
-181 CRKCEESCEMKAIDF
+181 CGNCEKFCEMKAIDF

-201 IIKINVGSVILALG
+201 TIKINVGSVILALG
-215 SEEFDATLKDEYGY
+215 SEEFDAALKDEYGY

-248 GPTQGHIQRPSD
+248 GPTLGHILRPSD
-260 GKEPKSIA
+260 GKEPKRIA

-280 GNEYCSAICCM
+280 GNEYCSAVCCM
-291 QATKDVIL
+291 QATKDAIL
-299 VQEHIPGVKTSI
+299 VQEHLSGAKTSI

-324 KFVDRAKDDYKARY
+324 KFVDRAKNNYKARF

-347 VNPIT
+347 VNPGT
-352 ENLIVRYATDDG
+352 EDLIIQYATDEG
-364 RIKKEEFELVV
+364 KIIKEDFELVV
-375 LSVGLLSTGK
+375 LSVGLISTGK

-402 SRASSFSPVST
+402 SKASPFRPVST

-430 PETVMEASGSVSG
+430 PETVMEASGSVSS

-448 TELPV
+448 AGFPV
-453 KEIKEELPEEI
+453 KKIKEELPKEI

-487 VDVPRVVEYA
+487 VDVPEVVKYA

-503 VHSQEFIFA
+503 VHSQEFMFA

-571 WVHQEVKDSAT
+571 WVHQKEKDLAT
-582 KKACDLLRMATS
+582 QKACDLIRMAVS
-594 KVKLFSPL
+594 KVRLFSSLTKTTL
-602 SKATITINKKALVIG
+602 SINKKALVIG
-617 GGVAGMIAALD
+617 GGVAGMVASLD
-628 LAAQGFGVHLVE
+628 LASQGFGVHLVE
-640 KEAELGGNF
+640 KEADLGGNF
-649 RHLHYTLSGEETK
+649 RHIHYTLNGEETQ
-662 NFLASL
+662 NFFTSL
-668 IQKVKS
+668 IEKVKS
-674 NKLIDLYTKSKIKEI
+674 NEMINLYTKSEIKEI
-689 AGYVGNFKTLLTTE
+689 IGYVGNFKTLLAIE

-729 LYGQD
+729 LYGQE
-734 DRVVTQRELEEW
+734 DRVITQRQLEEW
-746 LAVNSERLAIS
+746 LGTSGDQSAVGADI
-757 TEHRA
+757 RA
-762 PVVDSLMLSAD
+762 
-773 YRPPTTDPR
+773 
-782 APNIGLQTLKTV
+782 LKNV
-794 VMIQCVGSRDDE
+794 VMIQCVGSRDEE
-806 RPYCSRVCCSQA
+806 RLYCSRVCCTQA

-830 KLNIYILYRDMRS
+830 KLNIYILYRDIRS

-865 EESKP
+865 EELKP
-870 EVRND
+870 EVKNND
-875 GGRPK
+875 GK
-880 IKVKDLILNRDLLID
+880 LNIKVKDLILNRDLVIG

-905 IASKGNKNLSQMLKV
+905 VANKGNKNLSQMLKV

-971 MTILTKEYFEAEGKI
+971 MTILTKEYLQSEGKI
-986 CEIRKERCSGCGLCV
+986 SEIRKDRCSGCGLCV
-1001 EICPYKAIELDEK
+1001 EICPYKALELDEK

-1025 KGCGACVSSC
+1025 KGCGVCVSSC

>member
-1 MNNEHKKGKE
+1 
-11 INKDRRLNDKT
+11 

-33 IAGIQASLDLA
+33 IAGIQAALDLA
-44 EMNIEVYLI
+44 EMNIEVYLV
-53 EKGPSIGGRMAQ
+53 EKGPSIGGRMTQ

-96 TNAELESITGQAP
+96 TNSELESITGQAP
-109 NFEATIIKKPRY
+109 HFQATIIKKPRY
-121 INEEKCTGCGI
+121 VNEEKCTGCGI
-132 CVSKCPV
+132 CMTKCPV

-150 KTKCIHIPFPQAVPA
+150 KTKCIRISFPQAVPA
-165 IPIINKEYCV
+165 IPIIDKENCLYF
-175 YLKRGK
+175 KKGK
-181 CRKCEESCEMKAIDF
+181 CRVCEKFCEMKAIDF

-201 IIKINVGSVILALG
+201 IIKIDVGSVILALG

-248 GPTQGHIQRPSD
+248 GPTQGHVLRPSD

-280 GNEYCSAICCM
+280 GNEYCSAVCCM

-299 VQEHIPGVKTSI
+299 VREHISEVKTSI
-311 FYMDMRAYGKDFD
+311 FYMDIRAYGKDFD
-324 KFVDRAKDDYKARY
+324 KFVDRAKNDYKAHF
-338 IHARISSIE
+338 IHARISSVE
-347 VNPIT
+347 VNPGT
-352 ENLIVRYATDDG
+352 EDLVIQYATDG
-364 RIKKEEFELVV
+364 GKIKREEFELVV

-385 IKETA
+385 IKQTA
-390 GKLNIELNECGF
+390 KKLNIELNECGF
-402 SRASSFSPVST
+402 SKASSFRPIST
-413 SRAGIFVAGTF
+413 SREGIFVAGTF

-448 TELPV
+448 VEFPV
-453 KEIKEELPEEI
+453 KEIKEELPQEI

-487 VDVPRVVEYA
+487 VDVAEAVKYA

-503 VHSQEFIFA
+503 VHSQEFMFA
-512 CSQDSQKSI
+512 CSQDSQRLI

-550 LQASGLNPYLFE
+550 LQTSGLNPYLFE

-571 WVHQEVKDSAT
+571 WVHQNEKDLAT
-582 KKACDLLRMATS
+582 KKACDLIRMAVS
-594 KVKLFSPL
+594 KVRLFSSL
-602 SKATITINKKALVIG
+602 SKATLDINKKALVIG
-617 GGVAGMIAALD
+617 GGVAGMVASLE
-628 LAAQGFGVHLVE
+628 LADQGFEVYLVE
-640 KEAELGGNF
+640 KEADLGGNF
-649 RHLHYTLSGEETK
+649 RYIHYTLSGEKTQD
-662 NFLASL
+662 FLNLL
-668 IQKVKS
+668 IERVKS
-674 NKLIDLYTKSKIKEI
+674 NKMINLYTKSEIKEI
-689 AGYVGNFKTLLTTE
+689 TGYVGNFKTLLATE
-703 NGKKKEIEHGVVI
+703 NGNKREIEHGVVI
-716 VATGAEEYKPTEY
+716 VSTGADEYKPTEY

-734 DRVVTQRELEEW
+734 DRIVTQRQLEEW
-746 LAVNSERLAIS
+746 LAVNGEQLTNTNS
-757 TEHRA
+757 
-762 PVVDSLMLSAD
+762 PML
-773 YRPPTTDPR
+773 
-782 APNIGLQTLKTV
+782 NTV
-794 VMIQCVGSRDDE
+794 VMIQCVGSRDEE

-818 IKNALKLRELNP
+818 IKNALKLKELNP
-830 KLNIYILYRDMRS
+830 KINIYILYRDIRS

-875 GGRPK
+875 DGK
-880 IKVKDLILNRDLLID
+880 LNIKVKDLILNRDLLIG

-905 IASKGNKNLSQMLKV
+905 VANNGNKKLSQMLKV
-920 PLNADG
+920 PLNAEG

-971 MTILTKEYFEAEGKI
+971 MTILTKEYLQAEGKI
-986 CEIRKERCSGCGLCV
+986 SEIRKDRCSGCGLCV
-1001 EICPYKAIELDEK
+1001 EVCPYKALELDEK

-1048 QILAALEVV
+1048 QILAALEVI

>member
-1 MNNEHKKGKE
+1 
-11 INKDRRLNDKT
+11 

-53 EKGPSIGGRMAQ
+53 EKGPSIGGRMTQ

-75 AMCILSPK
+75 AMCILAPK

-109 NFEATIIKKPRY
+109 DFQATILKKPRY
-121 INEEKCTGCGI
+121 VNEEKCTGCGI
-132 CVSKCPV
+132 CMAKCPV
-139 KIPDEY
+139 RIPDEY

-165 IPIINKEYCV
+165 IAIMDKESCV
-175 YLKRGK
+175 YHKRGK
-181 CRKCEESCEMKAIDF
+181 CRNCEKFCEMKAIDF

-201 IIKINVGSVILALG
+201 TIKINMGSVILALG

-248 GPTQGHIQRPSD
+248 GPTQGHILRPSD

-299 VQEHIPGVKTSI
+299 VREHLSQVKTSV

-324 KFVDRAKDDYKARY
+324 KFVDRAKNDYQARF

-347 VNPIT
+347 VNPST
-352 ENLIVRYATDDG
+352 ENLIIQYATDEG
-364 RIKKEEFELVV
+364 RIKREEFELVV
-375 LSVGLLSTGK
+375 LSVGLLSTGR

-390 GKLNIELNECGF
+390 EKLNIELNECGF
-402 SRASSFSPVST
+402 SKASSFTPVST
-413 SRAGIFVAGTF
+413 SRPGIFVAGTF

-430 PETVMEASGSVSG
+430 PETVMEASGSASS

-448 TELPV
+448 TKFPV
-453 KEIKEELPEEI
+453 KEIKEELPQEI

-472 IGVFVCRCGINIAAT
+472 IGVFVCRCGINIAGT
-487 VDVPRVVEYA
+487 VDVAEVVKYA
-497 STLGGV
+497 STLGEV

-562 FANIREQCS
+562 FTNIREQCS
-571 WVHQEVKDSAT
+571 WVHQKEKDLAT
-582 KKACDLLRMATS
+582 QKACDLIRMAVS
-594 KVKLFSPL
+594 KVRLFEPL
-602 SKATITINKKALVIG
+602 GKATLAINKKALVIG
-617 GGVAGMIAALD
+617 GGVAGMVASLD
-628 LAAQGFGVHLVE
+628 LASQGFGVYLVE
-640 KEAELGGNF
+640 KETDLGGNF
-649 RHLHYTLSGEETK
+649 RHLHYTLNGEETQ
-662 NFLASL
+662 NFLSSL
-668 IQKVKS
+668 IEKVKS
-674 NKLIDLYTKSKIKEI
+674 NKMINLYTKSEIKEI
-689 AGYVGNFKTLLTTE
+689 TGYVGNFKTLLAAG
-703 NGKKKEIEHGVVI
+703 NGKKEEIEHGVVI

-734 DRVVTQRELEEW
+734 DRAITQRELEEW
-746 LAVNSERLAIS
+746 LGINGERSAV
-757 TEHRA
+757 
-762 PVVDSLMLSAD
+762 SAGQLINQSPINQLTNC
-773 YRPPTTDPR
+773 R
-782 APNIGLQTLKTV
+782 TV
-794 VMIQCVGSRDDE
+794 VMIQCVGSRDEE

-870 EVRND
+870 EVRNEN
-875 GGRPK
+875 GRLK
-880 IKVKDLILNRDLLID
+880 IKVKDLILNQDLLID
-895 TDLLVLSSGI
+895 TDLLVVSPGI
-905 IASKGNKNLSQMLKV
+905 IANKGNKSLSQMLKV

-951 HYPKDISE
+951 HYPKDVSE
-959 AITQAKASAARA
+959 AIAQAKASAARA
-971 MTILTKEYFEAEGKI
+971 TTILTKEYFQAEGKI

-1001 EICPYKAIELDEK
+1001 EICPYKALELDEE
-1014 EKVAVINEALC
+1014 EKIAVINEALC

-1035 RANAID
+1035 RTNAID

>member
-1 MNNEHKKGKE
+1 
-11 INKDRRLNDKT
+11 

-53 EKGPSIGGRMAQ
+53 EKSPSIGGRMTQ

-75 AMCILSPK
+75 AMCILAPK

-96 TNAELESITGQAP
+96 TNAELQSITGEAP
-109 NFEATIIKKPRY
+109 HFQATILKKPRY
-121 INEEKCTGCGI
+121 VNEEKCTGCGI
-132 CVSKCPV
+132 CMTKCPV

-145 NKGLS
+145 NKGLN

-165 IPIINKEYCV
+165 IPIIDKENCV
-175 YLKRGK
+175 YHKRGK
-181 CRKCEESCEMKAIDF
+181 CRNCEKFCEMKAIDF
-196 NQKEE
+196 NQEE
-201 IIKINVGSVILALG
+201 ETIKINVGSVILALG

-248 GPTQGHIQRPSD
+248 GPTQGRILRPSD

-299 VQEHIPGVKTSI
+299 VREHLSQVKTSV

-324 KFVDRAKDDYKARY
+324 RFVDRAKNDYQGRF

-347 VNPIT
+347 VNANT
-352 ENLIVRYATDDG
+352 ENLIIQYATDEG
-364 RIKKEEFELVV
+364 KIKREEFELVV

-390 GKLNIELNECGF
+390 EKLNIKLNECGF
-402 SRASSFSPVST
+402 SKASSFTPVST
-413 SRAGIFVAGTF
+413 SRPGIFVAGTF

-430 PETVMEASGSVSG
+430 PETVMEASGSASS

-448 TELPV
+448 TKFPV
-453 KEIKEELPEEI
+453 KKIKEELPQEI

-487 VDVPRVVEYA
+487 VDVAEVVKYA

-536 ACTPRTHEPLFQKT
+536 ACTPRTHETLFQKT
-550 LQASGLNPYLFE
+550 LRASGLNPYLFE

-571 WVHQEVKDSAT
+571 WVHQKEKDLAT
-582 KKACDLLRMATS
+582 QKACDLVRMAAS
-594 KVKLFSPL
+594 KVRLFKPL
-602 SKATITINKKALVIG
+602 SKATLAINKKALVIG
-617 GGVAGMIAALD
+617 GGVAGMVASLD
-628 LAAQGFGVHLVE
+628 LASQGFGVYLVE
-640 KEAELGGNF
+640 KETDLGGNF
-649 RHLHYTLSGEETK
+649 RHLHYTLNGEKTQ
-662 NFLASL
+662 NFLSSL
-668 IQKVKS
+668 IEKVKS
-674 NKLIDLYTKSKIKEI
+674 NKMINLYTKSEIKEI
-689 AGYVGNFKTLLTTE
+689 TGYVGNFKTLLVPG
-703 NGKKKEIEHGVVI
+703 NGKEEEIEHGVII

-734 DRVVTQRELEEW
+734 NRVITQRELEEW
-746 LAVNSERLAIS
+746 LGVNGERLA
-757 TEHRA
+757 
-762 PVVDSLMLSAD
+762 VSAEQLINQSPINQLTN
-773 YRPPTTDPR
+773 YR
-782 APNIGLQTLKTV
+782 TV
-794 VMIQCVGSRDDE
+794 VMIQCVGSRDEE

-818 IKNALKLRELNP
+818 IKNALKLRELNS

-870 EVRND
+870 EVRNEN
-875 GGRPK
+875 GRLK
-880 IKVKDLILNRDLLID
+880 IKVKDLILNQDLLID
-895 TDLLVLSSGI
+895 PDLLVVSPGV
-905 IASKGNKNLSQMLKV
+905 IANKGNKNLSQMLKV

-926 FFLEAHVKLR
+926 FFLEVHVKLR

-951 HYPKDISE
+951 HYPKDVSE
-959 AITQAKASAARA
+959 TIAQAKAAAARA
-971 MTILTKEYFEAEGKI
+971 TTILTKEYFEAEGKI

-1001 EICPYKAIELDEK
+1001 EICPYKALELDEK
-1014 EKVAVINEALC
+1014 EKIVVINEALC
-1025 KGCGACVSSC
+1025 KGCGACVTSC

>member
-1 MNNEHKKGKE
+1 
-11 INKDRRLNDKT
+11 

-53 EKGPSIGGRMAQ
+53 EKGPSIGGRMTQ

-83 LVEAGAHPYIKII
+83 LVEAGSHPYIKII
-96 TNAELESITGQAP
+96 TNAELESITGEAP
-109 NFEATIIKKPRY
+109 NFEATILKKPRY
-121 INEEKCTGCGI
+121 VNEEKCTGCGI
-132 CVSKCPV
+132 CMTKCPV

-165 IPIINKEYCV
+165 IPIIDKENCLYHQ
-175 YLKRGK
+175 KGK
-181 CRKCEESCEMKAIDF
+181 CRNCEKFCEMKAIDF

-201 IIKINVGSVILALG
+201 TIKINVGSVILALG

-248 GPTQGHIQRPSD
+248 GPTLGHILRPSD
-260 GKEPKSIA
+260 GKEPKRIA

-280 GNEYCSAICCM
+280 GNEYCSAVCCM
-291 QATKDVIL
+291 QATKDAIL
-299 VQEHIPGVKTSI
+299 VQEHLSGAETSI

-324 KFVDRAKDDYKARY
+324 KFVDRAKNDYSARF

-347 VNPIT
+347 VNPDT
-352 ENLIVRYATDDG
+352 EDLIIQYATDEG
-364 RIKKEEFELVV
+364 KIKREEFELVV
-375 LSVGLLSTGK
+375 LSVGLISTGK

-402 SRASSFSPVST
+402 SKASSFTPVST
-413 SRAGIFVAGTF
+413 SRVGIFVAGTF

-430 PETVMEASGSVSG
+430 PETVMEASGSVSS

-448 TELPV
+448 VDFPV
-453 KEIKEELPEEI
+453 KIIKEELPEEI

-472 IGVFVCRCGINIAAT
+472 VGVFVCRCGINIAAT
-487 VDVPRVVEYA
+487 VDVPEVVKYA
-497 STLGGV
+497 SALGGV
-503 VHSQEFIFA
+503 VYSQEFMFA

-562 FANIREQCS
+562 FANIREHCS
-571 WVHQEVKDSAT
+571 WVHQKEKDLAT
-582 KKACDLLRMATS
+582 QKACDLIRMAVS
-594 KVKLFSPL
+594 KVRLLNSL
-602 SKATITINKKALVIG
+602 SKSTLAINKKALVIG
-617 GGVAGMIAALD
+617 GGVAGMVASLG
-628 LAAQGFGVHLVE
+628 LASQGFGVHLVE
-640 KEAELGGNF
+640 KEADLGGNF
-649 RHLHYTLSGEETK
+649 RHIHYTLNGEETQ

-668 IQKVKS
+668 IQEVKS
-674 NKLIDLYTKSKIKEI
+674 NKMINLYTKSEIKEI
-689 AGYVGNFKTLLTTE
+689 TGYVGNFRTLMDTE
-703 NGKKKEIEHGVVI
+703 DGKKKEIEHGVVI
-716 VATGAEEYKPTEY
+716 VATGAGEYKPTEY
-729 LYGQD
+729 LYGQE
-734 DRVVTQRELEEW
+734 DRVITQRQLEEW
-746 LAVNSERLAIS
+746 LAANVERLEVSA
-757 TEHRA
+757 EHRA
-762 PVVDSLMLSAD
+762 PATDLIASNKVKRQPEIHSQLQGTNSQI
-773 YRPPTTDPR
+773 TTSNPR
-782 APNIGLQTLKTV
+782 VLNTV
-794 VMIQCVGSRDDE
+794 VMIQCVGSRDEE
-806 RPYCSRVCCSQA
+806 RPYCSRVCCTQA

-830 KLNIYILYRDMRS
+830 KLNIYIIYRDIRS

-875 GGRPK
+875 DGK
-880 IKVKDLILNRDLLID
+880 LNIKVKDLILNRDLIIG

-905 IASKGNKNLSQMLKV
+905 VANKGNKDLSQMLKV

-959 AITQAKASAARA
+959 AITQAKASVARA
-971 MTILTKEYFEAEGKI
+971 MTILTKEYLQAEGKVS
-986 CEIRKERCSGCGLCV
+986 EIRKDRCSGCGLCV
-1001 EICPYKAIELDEK
+1001 AICPYKALELDEK
-1014 EKVAVINEALC
+1014 EKVAVVNEALC

>member
-1 MNNEHKKGKE
+1 
-11 INKDRRLNDKT
+11 

-53 EKGPSIGGRMAQ
+53 EKGPSIGGRMTQ

-96 TNAELESITGQAP
+96 TNAELECIAGQAP
-109 NFEATIIKKPRY
+109 YFRATVIKKPRY
-121 INEEKCTGCGI
+121 VNEEKCTGCGI
-132 CVSKCPV
+132 CMTKCPV
-139 KIPDEY
+139 KIQDEY

-165 IPIINKEYCV
+165 IPIIDKENCLYF
-175 YLKRGK
+175 KKGK
-181 CRKCEESCEMKAIDF
+181 CRNCEKFCEMKAIDF

-201 IIKINVGSVILALG
+201 IIKIDVGSVILALG

-248 GPTQGHIQRPSD
+248 GPTQGHILRPSD

-291 QATKDVIL
+291 QATKGAII
-299 VQEHIPGVKTSI
+299 VQEHLSGVKTSI
-311 FYMDMRAYGKDFD
+311 FYMDIRAYGKDFD
-324 KFVDRAKDDYKARY
+324 KFVDRAKSDYQARF
-338 IHARISSIE
+338 IQARISSIE
-347 VNPIT
+347 VNPDT
-352 ENLIVRYATDDG
+352 EDLIIQYATDEG
-364 RIKKEEFELVV
+364 KIKREEFELVV
-375 LSVGLLSTGK
+375 LSVGLISTGK

-402 SRASSFSPVST
+402 SKASTFTPVST

-430 PETVMEASGSVSG
+430 PETVMEASGSVSS

-448 TELPV
+448 VEFPV
-453 KEIKEELPEEI
+453 KKIKEELPKEI

-487 VDVPRVVEYA
+487 VDVPEVVKYA

-503 VHSQEFIFA
+503 VYSQEFMFA

-562 FANIREQCS
+562 FANIREHCS
-571 WVHQEVKDSAT
+571 WVHQKEKDLAT
-582 KKACDLLRMATS
+582 QKACDLIRMAVS
-594 KVKLFSPL
+594 KVRLFNSL
-602 SKATITINKKALVIG
+602 YKTTLNINKKALVIG
-617 GGVAGMIAALD
+617 GGVAGMVASLD
-628 LAAQGFGVHLVE
+628 LATQGFGVHLVE
-640 KEAELGGNF
+640 KEADLGGNF
-649 RHLHYTLSGEETK
+649 CHIHYTLSGEETQ
-662 NFLASL
+662 NFLTSL
-668 IQKVKS
+668 IQEVKY
-674 NKLIDLYTKSKIKEI
+674 NKMINLYTKSEIKEI
-689 AGYVGNFKTLLTTE
+689 TGYVGNFKTLLATE

-734 DRVVTQRELEEW
+734 DRVVTQREMEEW
-746 LAVNSERLAIS
+746 LAANGERLAVS
-757 TEHRA
+757 VEHRA
-762 PVVDSLMLSAD
+762 TNTNRQTSITEQRSSNTDSRL
-773 YRPPTTDPR
+773 TNIGPR
-782 APNIGLQTLKTV
+782 ALSTV
-794 VMIQCVGSRDDE
+794 VMIQCVGSRDEE
-806 RPYCSRVCCSQA
+806 RPYCSRV
-818 IKNALKLRELNP
+818 
-830 KLNIYILYRDMRS
+830 
-843 YGIKELYYKKA
+843 
-854 REEGVIFIRYE
+854 
-865 EESKP
+865 
-870 EVRND
+870 
-875 GGRPK
+875 
-880 IKVKDLILNRDLLID
+880 
-895 TDLLVLSSGI
+895 
-905 IASKGNKNLSQMLKV
+905 
-920 PLNADG
+920 
-926 FFLEAHVKLR
+926 
-936 PVDFATDGIFVCGLA
+936 
-951 HYPKDISE
+951 
-959 AITQAKASAARA
+959 
-971 MTILTKEYFEAEGKI
+971 
-986 CEIRKERCSGCGLCV
+986 
-1001 EICPYKAIELDEK
+1001 
-1014 EKVAVINEALC
+1014 
-1025 KGCGACVSSC
+1025 
-1035 RANAID
+1035 
-1041 LKGFKDE
+1041 
-1048 QILAALEVV
+1048 

>member
-1 MNNEHKKGKE
+1 
-11 INKDRRLNDKT
+11 
-22 MHKRVLVVGGG
+22 MHKRVLVIGGG

-109 NFEATIIKKPRY
+109 HFQATILKKPRY
-121 INEEKCTGCGI
+121 VNEEKCTGCGTCI
-132 CVSKCPV
+132 SKCPV

-150 KTKCIHIPFPQAVPA
+150 KTRCIHIPFPQAVPA
-165 IPIINKEYCV
+165 IPMIDKENCLYH
-175 YLKRGK
+175 KKGK
-181 CRKCEESCEMKAIDF
+181 CRNCEKFCEMKAIDF

-201 IIKINVGSVILALG
+201 IIKVNVGSVILTLG
-215 SEEFDATLKDEYGY
+215 LEEFDATLKDEYGY

-242 RILSAS
+242 RTLSAS
-248 GPTQGHIQRPSD
+248 GPTQGHILRPSD

-268 FIQCVGSRDMQL
+268 FIQCVGSRDMQI
-280 GNEYCSAICCM
+280 GNEYCSAVCCM
-291 QATKDVIL
+291 QATKQAIL
-299 VQEHIPGVKTSI
+299 VQEHLSGVRTSI
-311 FYMDMRAYGKDFD
+311 FYMDIRAYGKDFE
-324 KFVDRAKDDYKARY
+324 KYVDRAKDDYQARF
-338 IHARISSIE
+338 IHARISSID
-347 VNPIT
+347 VNPNT
-352 ENLIVRYATDDG
+352 ENLIIRYATDDG
-364 RIKKEEFELVV
+364 IIKREEFEVVV
-375 LSVGLLSTGK
+375 LSVGLLSTDK

-390 GKLNIELNECGF
+390 GKLNIELNEYGF
-402 SRASSFSPVST
+402 SKVSSFRPVST

-430 PETVMEASGSVSG
+430 PGTVMEASGSASS

-453 KEIKEELPEEI
+453 KKIKEELPREI

-472 IGVFVCRCGINIAAT
+472 IGVFVCRCGINIAGT
-487 VDVPRVVEYA
+487 VDVTEAVKYA
-497 STLGGV
+497 SILDGV
-503 VHSQEFIFA
+503 VHSQEFMFA

-521 NEKIKEKNLNRVVVA
+521 KEKIKEKNLNRVVVA

-550 LQASGLNPYLFE
+550 LRTSGLNPYLFE

-571 WVHQEVKDSAT
+571 WVHQKEKDLAT
-582 KKACDLLRMATS
+582 QKACDLIRMAVS
-594 KVKLFSPL
+594 KVRLFNPL
-602 SKATITINKKALVIG
+602 SKAILTINRKALVIG
-617 GGVAGMIAALD
+617 GGAAGMVASLD
-628 LAAQGFGVHLVE
+628 LATQGFGVHLVE
-640 KEAELGGNF
+640 KEAALGGNF
-649 RHLHYTLSGEETK
+649 RQIHYTLDGEETQ

-674 NKLIDLYTKSKIKEI
+674 NKMINLYTKSEIKEI
-689 AGYVGNFKTLLTTE
+689 TGYVGNFKTLLTIE
-703 NGKKKEIEHGVVI
+703 NRKKKEIEHGVII
-716 VATGAEEYKPTEY
+716 VATGAEEYKPIEY
-729 LYGQD
+729 LYGQE
-734 DRVVTQRELEEW
+734 DRVVTQKQLEEW
-746 LAVNSERLAIS
+746 FAVNDKRLAVSA
-757 TEHRA
+757 EHRA
-762 PVVDSLMLSAD
+762 LITDFPVSSTD
-773 YRPPTTDPR
+773 YRSPAANPS
-782 APNIGLQTLKTV
+782 ALNIGHRPSDIPSRLMSINSQALSTV
-794 VMIQCVGSRDDE
+794 VMIQCVGSRDEE
-806 RPYCSRVCCSQA
+806 RSYCSRVCCSQA
-818 IKNALKLRELNP
+818 IKNALKLMELNP
-830 KLNIYILYRDMRS
+830 KLNIYVLYRDIRS

-854 REEGVIFIRYE
+854 REEGVIFIRYK

-870 EVRND
+870 EIRND
-875 GGRPK
+875 NGRLE
-880 IKVKDLILNRDLLID
+880 IKVKDLILNRDLLIG

-926 FFLEAHVKLR
+926 FFLEAHIKLR
-936 PVDFATDGIFVCGLA
+936 PADFTTDGIFVCGLA
-951 HYPKDISE
+951 HYPKVISE

-971 MTILTKEYFEAEGKI
+971 MTILTKEYFQAEGKI
-986 CEIRKERCSGCGLCV
+986 SEIRKERCSGCGLCV
-1001 EICPYKAIELDEK
+1001 EICPYSALELDEK

>member
-1 MNNEHKKGKE
+1 
-11 INKDRRLNDKT
+11 

-53 EKGPSIGGRMAQ
+53 EKGPSIGGRMTQ

-96 TNAELESITGQAP
+96 TNAELESIAGQAP
-109 NFEATIIKKPRY
+109 YFRATIIKKPRY
-121 INEEKCTGCGI
+121 VNEEKCTGCGI
-132 CVSKCPV
+132 CMTKCPV

-165 IPIINKEYCV
+165 IPIIDIENCIYHQK
-175 YLKRGK
+175 GK
-181 CRKCEESCEMKAIDF
+181 CRNCEKFCEMKAIDF

-201 IIKINVGSVILALG
+201 IIKIDVGSVIIALG

-248 GPTQGHIQRPSD
+248 GPTQGHILRPSD
-260 GKEPKSIA
+260 GKEPKSVA

-280 GNEYCSAICCM
+280 GNEYCSAVCCM
-291 QATKDVIL
+291 QATKDAIL
-299 VQEHIPGVKTSI
+299 VQEHLSGAETSI
-311 FYMDMRAYGKDFD
+311 FYMDIRAYGKDFD
-324 KFVDRAKDDYKARY
+324 KFVDRAKNDYQVRF
-338 IHARISSIE
+338 INARISSIE
-347 VNPIT
+347 VNPDT
-352 ENLIVRYATDDG
+352 EDLIIQYATDEG
-364 RIKKEEFELVV
+364 KIKREEFGLVI
-375 LSVGLLSTGK
+375 LSVGLISTGK

-402 SRASSFSPVST
+402 SKASSFRPVST

-430 PETVMEASGSVSG
+430 PETVMEASGSVSS

-448 TELPV
+448 VEFPV
-453 KEIKEELPEEI
+453 KKIKEELPKEI

-487 VDVPRVVEYA
+487 VDVVQVVKYA

-503 VHSQEFIFA
+503 VYSQEFMFA

-571 WVHQEVKDSAT
+571 WVHQKEKDLAT
-582 KKACDLLRMATS
+582 QKACDLIRMAVS
-594 KVKLFSPL
+594 KVRLFNSL
-602 SKATITINKKALVIG
+602 SKTTLGINKKALVIG
-617 GGVAGMIAALD
+617 GGVSGMVSSLD
-628 LAAQGFGVHLVE
+628 LATQGFGVHLVE
-640 KEAELGGNF
+640 KEADLGGNF
-649 RHLHYTLSGEETK
+649 RHIHYTLNGEETQ
-662 NFLASL
+662 NFLTSL
-668 IQKVKS
+668 IQEVKS
-674 NKLIDLYTKSKIKEI
+674 NKMINLYTKSEIKEI
-689 AGYVGNFKTLLTTE
+689 TGYVGNFKTLLATE

-716 VATGAEEYKPTEY
+716 VATGADEYKPTEY

-734 DRVVTQRELEEW
+734 DRVVTQREMEEW
-746 LAVNSERLAIS
+746 LAANGERLAVS
-757 TEHRA
+757 AEHRA
-762 PVVDSLMLSAD
+762 PSTACQTSIAEQQSLNNNSRL
-773 YRPPTTDPR
+773 PNTDCR
-782 APNIGLQTLKTV
+782 VLNTV
-794 VMIQCVGSRDDE
+794 VMIQCVGSRDEE

-830 KLNIYILYRDMRS
+830 KLNIYILYRDIRS

-870 EVRND
+870 EVRNND
-875 GGRPK
+875 GRLN
-880 IKVKDLILNRDLLID
+880 IKVKDLILNRDLLIG

-905 IASKGNKNLSQMLKV
+905 VANKGNKNLSQMLKV

-971 MTILTKEYFEAEGKI
+971 MTILTKEYLQAEGKI
-986 CEIRKERCSGCGLCV
+986 SEIRKERCSGCGLCV
-1001 EICPYKAIELDEK
+1001 EICPYKALELDEK
-1014 EKVAVINEALC
+1014 EKVAVVNEALC
-1025 KGCGACVSSC
+1025 KGCGVCVSSC

>member
-1 MNNEHKKGKE
+1 
-11 INKDRRLNDKT
+11 
-22 MHKRVLVVGGG
+22 MHKRVLVIGGG

-44 EMNIEVYLI
+44 EMNIEVYLV
-53 EKGPSIGGRMAQ
+53 EKGPSIGGRMTQ

-83 LVEAGAHPYIKII
+83 LVEAGANPYIKII
-96 TNAELESITGQAP
+96 TNAELESLTGQAP
-109 NFEATIIKKPRY
+109 NFQATIIKKPRY
-121 INEEKCTGCGI
+121 VNEEKCTGCGI
-132 CVSKCPV
+132 CMTKCPV

-150 KTKCIHIPFPQAVPA
+150 KTKCIHIPFPQAVPV
-165 IPIINKEYCV
+165 IPIIDKENCLYF
-175 YLKRGK
+175 KKGK
-181 CRKCEESCEMKAIDF
+181 CRNCEKFCEMKAIDF

-201 IIKINVGSVILALG
+201 IIKIDVGSVILALG

-248 GPTQGHIQRPSD
+248 GPTQGHILRPSD
-260 GKEPKSIA
+260 GKEPKSVA

-280 GNEYCSAICCM
+280 GNEYCSAVCCM
-291 QATKDVIL
+291 QATKDAIL
-299 VQEHIPGVKTSI
+299 VQEHLSGVKTSI

-324 KFVDRAKDDYKARY
+324 KFVDRAKNDYKACF

-347 VNPIT
+347 VNTAT
-352 ENLIVRYATDDG
+352 EDLIIPYATDEG
-364 RIKKEEFELVV
+364 KIKREEFDLVV
-375 LSVGLLSTGK
+375 LSVGLISTGK
-385 IKETA
+385 IKQTA

-402 SRASSFSPVST
+402 SKATSFMPVST
-413 SRAGIFVAGTF
+413 SRVGIFVAGTF

-430 PETVMEASGSVSG
+430 PETVMEASGSVSS

-448 TELPV
+448 VKLPV
-453 KEIKEELPEEI
+453 KEIKEELPQEI

-487 VDVPRVVEYA
+487 VDVAEAVKYA

-503 VHSQEFIFA
+503 VHSQEFMFA
-512 CSQDSQKSI
+512 CSQDSQKII

-571 WVHQEVKDSAT
+571 WVHQNEKDLAT
-582 KKACDLLRMATS
+582 QKACDLLRMAVS
-594 KVKLFSPL
+594 KVRLFGSL
-602 SKATITINKKALVIG
+602 SKATLTINKKALVIG
-617 GGVAGMIAALD
+617 GGVAGMVASLE
-628 LAAQGFGVHLVE
+628 LADQGFGVYLVE
-640 KEAELGGNF
+640 KEADLGGNF
-649 RHLHYTLSGEETK
+649 RHLHYTLNGEKTRD
-662 NFLASL
+662 FLNSL
-668 IQKVKS
+668 IERVKS
-674 NKLIDLYTKSKIKEI
+674 NKMINLYTKSEIKEI
-689 AGYVGNFKTLLTTE
+689 TGYVGNFKTSLADE
-703 NGKKKEIEHGVVI
+703 NGKKKEIEHGIVI
-716 VATGAEEYKPTEY
+716 VSTGAEEYKPTEY

-734 DRVVTQRELEEW
+734 DRVVTQRQLEEW
-746 LAVNSERLAIS
+746 LAANVGRLEVSAENQGAK
-757 TEHRA
+757 T
-762 PVVDSLMLSAD
+762 DSQL
-773 YRPPTTDPR
+773 
-782 APNIGLQTLKTV
+782 PNIDSRELNTV
-794 VMIQCVGSRDDE
+794 VMIQCVGSRDEE

-830 KLNIYILYRDMRS
+830 KLNIYILYRDIRS

-875 GGRPK
+875 DGK
-880 IKVKDLILNRDLLID
+880 FNIKVKDLILNRDLLIG

-905 IASKGNKNLSQMLKV
+905 VANKGNKNLSQMLKV

-936 PVDFATDGIFVCGLA
+936 PVDFATDGIFMCGLA
-951 HYPKDISE
+951 HYPKDSSE

-971 MTILTKEYFEAEGKI
+971 MTILTKEYLQAEGKI
-986 CEIRKERCSGCGLCV
+986 SEIRKDRCSGCGLCV
-1001 EICPYKAIELDEK
+1001 EICPYKALELDEK
-1014 EKVAVINEALC
+1014 EKVAVVNEALC

-1035 RANAID
+1035 RASAID

>member
-1 MNNEHKKGKE
+1 
-11 INKDRRLNDKT
+11 
-22 MHKRVLVVGGG
+22 MHKRVLVIGGG

-53 EKGPSIGGRMAQ
+53 EKGPSIGGRMTQ

-75 AMCILSPK
+75 AMCILAPK

-96 TNAELESITGQAP
+96 TNAELQSITGQAP
-109 NFEATIIKKPRY
+109 HFQATILKKPRY
-121 INEEKCTGCGI
+121 VNEEKCTGCGI
-132 CVSKCPV
+132 CMTKCPV

-145 NKGLS
+145 NKGLN

-165 IPIINKEYCV
+165 IPIIDKENCV
-175 YLKRGK
+175 YHKRGK
-181 CRKCEESCEMKAIDF
+181 CRNCEKFCEMKAIDF
-196 NQKEE
+196 NQEE
-201 IIKINVGSVILALG
+201 ETIKINMGSVILALG

-248 GPTQGHIQRPSD
+248 GPTQGRILRPSD

-299 VQEHIPGVKTSI
+299 VREHLSQVKTSV

-324 KFVDRAKDDYKARY
+324 KFVDRAKNDYQGRF

-347 VNPIT
+347 VNAST
-352 ENLIVRYATDDG
+352 ENLIIQYATDEG
-364 RIKKEEFELVV
+364 RIKREEFELVV
-375 LSVGLLSTGK
+375 LSVGLLSTSK

-390 GKLNIELNECGF
+390 EKLNIELNECGF
-402 SRASSFSPVST
+402 SKASSFTPVST
-413 SRAGIFVAGTF
+413 SRPGIFVAGTF

-430 PETVMEASGSVSG
+430 PETVIEASGSASS

-448 TELPV
+448 TKFPV
-453 KEIKEELPEEI
+453 KEIKEELPQEI

-487 VDVPRVVEYA
+487 VDVAEVVKYA

-571 WVHQEVKDSAT
+571 WVHQKEKDLAT
-582 KKACDLLRMATS
+582 QKACDLIRMAVS
-594 KVKLFSPL
+594 KVRLFKPL
-602 SKATITINKKALVIG
+602 GKATLAINKKALVIG
-617 GGVAGMIAALD
+617 GGVAGMVASLD
-628 LAAQGFGVHLVE
+628 LASQGFGVYLVE
-640 KEAELGGNF
+640 KETDLGGNF
-649 RHLHYTLSGEETK
+649 RHLHYTLNGEEPQ
-662 NFLASL
+662 NFLGSL
-668 IQKVKS
+668 IEKIKS
-674 NKLIDLYTKSKIKEI
+674 NKMINPYTKSEIKEI
-689 AGYVGNFKTLLTTE
+689 TGYVGNFKTLLAPG
-703 NGKKKEIEHGVVI
+703 NGKEEEIEHGVVI

-734 DRVVTQRELEEW
+734 NPVITQRKLEEW
-746 LAVNSERLAIS
+746 LGVNGERSAV
-757 TEHRA
+757 
-762 PVVDSLMLSAD
+762 SAEQLINRSPINQLTN
-773 YRPPTTDPR
+773 YR
-782 APNIGLQTLKTV
+782 TV
-794 VMIQCVGSRDDE
+794 VMIQCVGSRDEE

-818 IKNALKLRELNP
+818 IKNALKLRELNS

-854 REEGVIFIRYE
+854 REEGVMFIRYE

-870 EVRND
+870 EVRNEN
-875 GGRPK
+875 GKLK

-895 TDLLVLSSGI
+895 PDLLVVSPGI
-905 IASKGNKNLSQMLKV
+905 IANKENKNLSQMLKV

-926 FFLEAHVKLR
+926 FFLEVHVKLR

-951 HYPKDISE
+951 HYPKDVSE
-959 AITQAKASAARA
+959 TIAQAKAAAARA
-971 MTILTKEYFEAEGKI
+971 TTILTKEYFEAEGKI

-1001 EICPYKAIELDEK
+1001 EICPYKALELDEK
-1014 EKVAVINEALC
+1014 EKIVVINEALC

>member
-1 MNNEHKKGKE
+1 
-11 INKDRRLNDKT
+11 

-53 EKGPSIGGRMAQ
+53 EKGPSIGGRMTQ

-109 NFEATIIKKPRY
+109 NFEATILKKPRY

-165 IPIINKEYCV
+165 IPIIDKEYCV

-201 IIKINVGSVILALG
+201 TIKIDVGSVILALG

-229 KTFPNVMT
+229 NTFPNVMT

-248 GPTQGHIQRPSD
+248 GPTQGHILRPSD

-299 VQEHIPGVKTSI
+299 AREHLPGVKTSI
-311 FYMDMRAYGKDFD
+311 FYMDMRTYGKDFD
-324 KFVDRAKDDYKARY
+324 KFVDRAKDDYQARF

-347 VNPIT
+347 VNPNT
-352 ENLIVRYATDDG
+352 EDLIIQYATDEG
-364 RIKKEEFELVV
+364 KIKREEFEVVV

-390 GKLNIELNECGF
+390 EKLNIELNECGF
-402 SRASSFSPVST
+402 SRASSFKPVST

-430 PETVMEASGSVSG
+430 PETVMEASGSVSS

-448 TELPV
+448 VEFPV
-453 KEIKEELPEEI
+453 KKIKEELPQEI
-464 NIEGQPPR
+464 NIEGLPPR

-487 VDVPRVVEYA
+487 VDVPRVVEYT

-503 VHSQEFIFA
+503 VHSQEFMFA
-512 CSQDSQKSI
+512 CSQDSQKLI

-550 LQASGLNPYLFE
+550 LQVSGLNPYLFE

-571 WVHQEVKDSAT
+571 WVHQKEKDLAT
-582 KKACDLLRMATS
+582 QKACDLIRMAVS

-617 GGVAGMIAALD
+617 GGVAGMIAGID

-674 NKLIDLYTKSKIKEI
+674 NKLIDLYTRSKIKEI
-689 AGYVGNFKTLLTTE
+689 NGYVGNFKTRLAVSR
-703 NGKKKEIEHGVVI
+703 KKPSESVIEHGVII
-716 VATGAEEYKPTEY
+716 VAAGAEEYIPTEY
-729 LYGQD
+729 LYGKD
-734 DRVVTQRELEEW
+734 DRVITQRQLEEW
-746 LAVNSERLAIS
+746 LGESDKKSSVGADSKD
-757 TEHRA
+757 TGTDF
-762 PVVDSLMLSAD
+762 PVLGG
-773 YRPPTTDPR
+773 DPR
-782 APNIGLQTLKTV
+782 TLKNV
-794 VMIQCVGSRDDE
+794 VMIQCVGSRDEE

-830 KLNIYILYRDMRS
+830 KSNIYILYRDMRS

-854 REEGVIFIRYE
+854 REKGVIFIRYE
-865 EESKP
+865 EDSKP
-870 EVRND
+870 EVRNNN
-875 GGRPK
+875 GRLN

-905 IASKGNKNLSQMLKV
+905 IANKGNKSLSQMLKV
-920 PLNADG
+920 PLNDDG

-971 MTILTKEYFEAEGKI
+971 ATILTKDYFQAEGKI
-986 CEIRKERCSGCGLCV
+986 SEIRKERCSGCGLCV

>member
-1 MNNEHKKGKE
+1 
-11 INKDRRLNDKT
+11 

-44 EMNIEVYLI
+44 EMNIEVYLV
-53 EKGPSIGGRMAQ
+53 EKGPSIGGRMTQ

-96 TNAELESITGQAP
+96 TNAELESIAGQAP
-109 NFEATIIKKPRY
+109 YFQATIIKKPRY
-121 INEEKCTGCGI
+121 VNEEKCTGCGI
-132 CVSKCPV
+132 CVTKCPV
-139 KIPDEY
+139 KIPDGY

-150 KTKCIHIPFPQAVPA
+150 KTKCIHISFPQAVPA
-165 IPIINKEYCV
+165 IPIIDKENCLYF
-175 YLKRGK
+175 KKGK
-181 CRKCEESCEMKAIDF
+181 CRNCEKFCEMKAIDF

-201 IIKINVGSVILALG
+201 IIKIDVGSVILALG

-229 KTFPNVMT
+229 KTFPNVVT

-248 GPTQGHIQRPSD
+248 GPTQGHVLRPSD

-280 GNEYCSAICCM
+280 GNEYCSSVCCM
-291 QATKDVIL
+291 QATKDAIL
-299 VQEHIPGVKTSI
+299 VQEHLSGVKTSI
-311 FYMDMRAYGKDFD
+311 FYMDIRAYGKDFD
-324 KFVDRAKDDYKARY
+324 KFVDRAKNDYQARF

-347 VNPIT
+347 VNPDT
-352 ENLIVRYATDDG
+352 ENLIIQYATDEG
-364 RIKKEEFELVV
+364 KIKREEFELVV
-375 LSVGLLSTGK
+375 LSVGLISTGK

-402 SRASSFSPVST
+402 SKATSFTPVST

-430 PETVMEASGSVSG
+430 PETVMEASGSVSS

-448 TELPV
+448 MRFPV
-453 KEIKEELPEEI
+453 KEIKEELPQEI
-464 NIEGQPPR
+464 DIEGQPPR
-472 IGVFVCRCGINIAAT
+472 IGVFICRCGINIAAT
-487 VDVPRVVEYA
+487 VDIAEAVKYA

-503 VHSQEFIFA
+503 VHSQEFMFA
-512 CSQDSQKSI
+512 CSQDSQKII
-521 NEKIKEKNLNRVVVA
+521 NEKIKERNLNRVVVA

-571 WVHQEVKDSAT
+571 WVHQNEKDLAT
-582 KKACDLLRMATS
+582 QKACDLIRMAVS
-594 KVKLFSPL
+594 KVRLFSSL
-602 SKATITINKKALVIG
+602 SRSTLTINKKALVIG
-617 GGVAGMIAALD
+617 GGVAGMVASLE
-628 LAAQGFGVHLVE
+628 LANQGFGVYLVE
-640 KEAELGGNF
+640 KEADLGGNF
-649 RHLHYTLSGEETK
+649 RHLHYTLSGEETQD
-662 NFLASL
+662 FLNSL
-668 IQKVKS
+668 IERVKS
-674 NKLIDLYTKSKIKEI
+674 NEMINLYTKSEIKGV
-689 AGYVGNFKTLLTTE
+689 AGYVGNFKTLLADKSGE
-703 NGKKKEIEHGVVI
+703 DKEIEHGVVI
-716 VATGAEEYKPTEY
+716 VATGAQEYEPTEY

-734 DRVVTQRELEEW
+734 DRVVTQRQLEEW
-746 LAVNSERLAIS
+746 LAANVERLEIS
-757 TEHRA
+757 AEHQTIKT
-762 PVVDSLMLSAD
+762 DSQLSS
-773 YRPPTTDPR
+773 YQL
-782 APNIGLQTLKTV
+782 PNIDSQELNTV
-794 VMIQCVGSRDDE
+794 VMIQCVGSRDEE
-806 RPYCSRVCCSQA
+806 RPYCSRVCCFQA

-830 KLNIYILYRDMRS
+830 KLNIYVLYRDIRS
-843 YGIKELYYKKA
+843 YGIKELYYKRA

-875 GGRPK
+875 DGK
-880 IKVKDLILNRDLLID
+880 LNIKVKDLILNRDLLIG

-905 IASKGNKNLSQMLKV
+905 VANKGNKNLSQMLKV

-951 HYPKDISE
+951 HYPKNVSE

-971 MTILTKEYFEAEGKI
+971 MTILTKKYLQAEGKVS
-986 CEIRKERCSGCGLCV
+986 EIRKDRCSGCGLCV
-1001 EICPYKAIELDEK
+1001 EICPYKALELDEK
-1014 EKVAVINEALC
+1014 EKIAVVNEALC

>member
-1 MNNEHKKGKE
+1 
-11 INKDRRLNDKT
+11 

-53 EKGPSIGGRMAQ
+53 EKGPSIGGRMTQ

-109 NFEATIIKKPRY
+109 HFQATILKKPRY
-121 INEEKCTGCGI
+121 VNEEKCTGCGI
-132 CVSKCPV
+132 CMTKCPV

-165 IPIINKEYCV
+165 IPIIDIENCIYHQK
-175 YLKRGK
+175 GK
-181 CRKCEESCEMKAIDF
+181 CRNCEKFCEMKAIDF

-201 IIKINVGSVILALG
+201 IIKIDVGSVILALG

-248 GPTQGHIQRPSD
+248 GPTEGHILRPSD

-291 QATKDVIL
+291 QATKGAIL
-299 VQEHIPGVKTSI
+299 VQEHLSGAETSI
-311 FYMDMRAYGKDFD
+311 FYMDIRAYGKDFD
-324 KFVDRAKDDYKARY
+324 KFVDRAKNDYQARFV
-338 IHARISSIE
+338 HARISSIE
-347 VNPIT
+347 VNPDT
-352 ENLIVRYATDDG
+352 EDLIIQYATDEG
-364 RIKKEEFELVV
+364 KIKREEFGLVI
-375 LSVGLLSTGK
+375 LSVGLISTGK

-402 SRASSFSPVST
+402 SKTSSFSPVST

-430 PETVMEASGSVSG
+430 PETVMEASGSVSS

-448 TELPV
+448 VEFPV
-453 KEIKEELPEEI
+453 KKIKEELPKEI

-487 VDVPRVVEYA
+487 VDVPEVVKYA

-503 VHSQEFIFA
+503 VYSQEFMFA

-562 FANIREQCS
+562 FANIREHCS
-571 WVHQEVKDSAT
+571 WVHQKEKDLAT
-582 KKACDLLRMATS
+582 QKACDLIRMAVS
-594 KVKLFSPL
+594 KVRLFNSL
-602 SKATITINKKALVIG
+602 YKTTLNINKKALVIG
-617 GGVAGMIAALD
+617 GGVAGMVASLD
-628 LAAQGFGVHLVE
+628 LASQGFGVHLVE
-640 KEAELGGNF
+640 KEADLGGNF
-649 RHLHYTLSGEETK
+649 RHIHYTLNGEETQ
-662 NFLASL
+662 NFLTTL
-668 IQKVKS
+668 IQEVKS
-674 NKLIDLYTKSKIKEI
+674 NNMINLYTKSEIKEI
-689 AGYVGNFKTLLTTE
+689 TGYVGNFKTLLATE

-734 DRVVTQRELEEW
+734 DRVVTQREMEEW
-746 LAVNSERLAIS
+746 LAANGERLAVS
-757 TEHRA
+757 AEHRA
-762 PVVDSLMLSAD
+762 TNTNRQTSITEQRSSNTDSRL
-773 YRPPTTDPR
+773 T
-782 APNIGLQTLKTV
+782 NIGSRALSTV
-794 VMIQCVGSRDDE
+794 VMIQCVGSRDEE

-818 IKNALKLRELNP
+818 IKNALKLREFNP
-830 KLNIYILYRDMRS
+830 KLNIYILYRDIRS

-870 EVRND
+870 EVRNND
-875 GGRPK
+875 GRLN
-880 IKVKDLILNRDLLID
+880 IKVKDLILNRDLLIG

-905 IASKGNKNLSQMLKV
+905 VANKRNKNLSQMLKV

-971 MTILTKEYFEAEGKI
+971 MTILTKEYLQAEGKI
-986 CEIRKERCSGCGLCV
+986 SEIRKDRCSGCGLCV
-1001 EICPYKAIELDEK
+1001 EICPYKALELDEK
-1014 EKVAVINEALC
+1014 EKVAVINEVLC
-1025 KGCGACVSSC
+1025 KGCGVCVSSC

-1048 QILAALEVV
+1048 QILAALEVI

>member
-1 MNNEHKKGKE
+1 
-11 INKDRRLNDKT
+11 
-22 MHKRVLVVGGG
+22 MHKRVLVVGAG

-53 EKGPSIGGRMAQ
+53 EKGPSIGGRMTQ

-96 TNAELESITGQAP
+96 TNAELESITGEAP
-109 NFEATIIKKPRY
+109 NFEATILKKPRY
-121 INEEKCTGCGI
+121 VKEEKCTGCGI
-132 CVSKCPV
+132 CMTKCPV

-165 IPIINKEYCV
+165 IPIIDIENCIYHQK
-175 YLKRGK
+175 GK
-181 CRKCEESCEMKAIDF
+181 CRNCEKFCEMKAIDF

-201 IIKINVGSVILALG
+201 IIKIDVGSVILALG

-248 GPTQGHIQRPSD
+248 GPTQGHILRPSD

-291 QATKDVIL
+291 QATKGAIL
-299 VQEHIPGVKTSI
+299 VQEHLSGVKTSI
-311 FYMDMRAYGKDFD
+311 FYMDIRAYGKDFD
-324 KFVDRAKDDYKARY
+324 KFVDRAKDDYQVRF

-347 VNPIT
+347 VNPNT
-352 ENLIVRYATDDG
+352 EDLIIQSATDEG
-364 RIKKEEFELVV
+364 KIKREEFGLVI

-390 GKLNIELNECGF
+390 EKLNIELNECGF
-402 SRASSFSPVST
+402 SKTSSFRPVST

-430 PETVMEASGSVSG
+430 PETVMEASGSVSS

-448 TELPV
+448 VELPV
-453 KEIKEELPEEI
+453 KEIKEELPQEI
-464 NIEGQPPR
+464 NIQGQPPR

-487 VDVPRVVEYA
+487 VEVAEAVKYA

-503 VHSQEFIFA
+503 VHSQEFMFA

-571 WVHQEVKDSAT
+571 WVHQKEKDLAT
-582 KKACDLLRMATS
+582 QKACDLIRMAVS
-594 KVKLFSPL
+594 KVRLFSPL
-602 SKATITINKKALVIG
+602 SKSTLTINKKALVIG
-617 GGVAGMIAALD
+617 GGVAGMIASLD
-628 LAAQGFGVHLVE
+628 LASQGFGVYLVE
-640 KEAELGGNF
+640 KEADLGGNF
-649 RHLHYTLSGEETK
+649 RHLHYTLNGEETQ
-662 NFLASL
+662 NFLTSL
-668 IQKVKS
+668 IEKVKS
-674 NKLIDLYTKSKIKEI
+674 NEMINLYTKSEIKEI
-689 AGYVGNFKTLLTTE
+689 IGYVGNFKTLLATKNE
-703 NGKKKEIEHGVVI
+703 KKKEIEHGVVI

-734 DRVVTQRELEEW
+734 DRVVTQRELEER
-746 LAVNSERLAIS
+746 LAVNGEQLAVS
-757 TEHRA
+757 SEHR
-762 PVVDSLMLSAD
+762 PINTNRQTSINEQRSSNNDSQL
-773 YRPPTTDPR
+773 T
-782 APNIGLQTLKTV
+782 NISSQVLNTV
-794 VMIQCVGSRDDE
+794 VMIQCVGSRDEE
-806 RPYCSRVCCSQA
+806 RPYCSRMCCSQA
-818 IKNALKLRELNP
+818 IKNALKLREFNP
-830 KLNIYILYRDMRS
+830 KLNIYILYRDIRS

-865 EESKP
+865 EDSKP
-870 EVRND
+870 EVRNND
-875 GGRPK
+875 GK
-880 IKVKDLILNRDLLID
+880 LNIKVKDLILNRDLLIG

-905 IASKGNKNLSQMLKV
+905 VANKGNKNLSQMLKV

-971 MTILTKEYFEAEGKI
+971 MTILTKEYLQAEGKI
-986 CEIRKERCSGCGLCV
+986 SEIRKDRCSGCGLCV
-1001 EICPYKAIELDEK
+1001 EICPYKALELDEK
-1014 EKVAVINEALC
+1014 EKVAVVNEALC

>member
-1 MNNEHKKGKE
+1 V
-11 INKDRRLNDKT
+11 
-22 MHKRVLVVGGG
+22 HKRVLVVGGG
-33 IAGIQASLDLA
+33 IAGIQAALDLA
-44 EMNIEVYLI
+44 EMKIEVYLI
-53 EKGPSIGGRMAQ
+53 EKGPSIGGRMTQ

-83 LVEAGAHPYIKII
+83 LVEAGSHPYIKII

-132 CVSKCPV
+132 CVTKCPV
-139 KIPDEY
+139 KIADEY

-165 IPIINKEYCV
+165 IPIIDKEYCA

-196 NQKEE
+196 SQKEE
-201 IIKINVGSVILALG
+201 VIKVNAGSVILALG

-248 GPTQGHIQRPSD
+248 GPTQGHILRPSD

-291 QATKDVIL
+291 QAVKDVIL
-299 VQEHIPGVKTSI
+299 IQEHLPGVETSV

-324 KFVDRAKDDYKARY
+324 KFVDRAKDYYKARFV
-338 IHARISSIE
+338 HSRISSIE
-347 VNPIT
+347 VNMDT
-352 ENLIVRYATDDG
+352 EDLIVCYATDDG
-364 RIKKEEFELVV
+364 TIKKEKFGLVV
-375 LSVGLLSTGK
+375 LSVGLLSTGG

-402 SRASSFSPVST
+402 SKSSTFMPIST
-413 SRAGIFVAGTF
+413 SRAGIFTAGTF

-430 PETVMEASGSVSG
+430 PETVMEASGSAAC

-448 TELPV
+448 TEFPV
-453 KEIKEELPEEI
+453 KEIKEELPAEI

-487 VDVPRVVEYA
+487 VDVPRVVEYS
-497 STLGGV
+497 STLKGV
-503 VHSQEFIFA
+503 VHSQEFMFS
-512 CSQDSQKSI
+512 CSQDSQKVI
-521 NEKIKEKNLNRVVVA
+521 TKMIKEKNLNRVVVA

-571 WVHQEVKDSAT
+571 WVHQEAKDSAT
-582 KKACDLLRMATS
+582 KKACDLLRMAIS

-602 SKATITINKKALVIG
+602 SKSTITINKKALVIG
-617 GGVAGMIAALD
+617 GGIAGMTASLD
-628 LAAQGFGVHLVE
+628 LAAQGFGVYLVE
-640 KEAELGGNF
+640 KEEELGGNF
-649 RHLHYTLSGEETK
+649 RHVRYALDGGKTED
-662 NFLASL
+662 FLNSL
-668 IQKVKS
+668 IDKIRS
-674 NKLIDLYTKSKIKEI
+674 NKNIDLYTNTEIKEI
-689 AGYVGNFKTLLTTE
+689 NGYVGNFKTRLAAG
-703 NGKKKEIEHGVVI
+703 GKKPSESTVEHGVII
-716 VATGAEEYKPTEY
+716 VATGAEEYEPTEY
-729 LYGQD
+729 LYGKD
-734 DRVVTQRELEEW
+734 DRVVTQRQLEEW
-746 LAVNSERLAIS
+746 LWEKESKGKGTGPLPDA
-757 TEHRA
+757 
-762 PVVDSLMLSAD
+762 
-773 YRPPTTDPR
+773 DPR
-782 APNIGLQTLKTV
+782 TLKNM
-794 VMIQCVGSRDDE
+794 VMIQCVGSRDEE
-806 RPYCSRVCCSQA
+806 RPYCSRVCCSKA
-818 IKNALKLRELNP
+818 IKNAIKLKELNP
-830 KLNIYILYRDMRS
+830 RLNIYVLYRDIRS
-843 YGIKELYYKKA
+843 YGVRELYYKKA
-854 REEGVIFIRYE
+854 REMGIIFIRYE
-865 EESKP
+865 EEAKP
-870 EVRND
+870 EAKNSK
-875 GGRPK
+875 GRLN
-880 IKVKDLILNRDLLID
+880 IKVKDLILDRDLLID
-895 TDLLVLSSGI
+895 IDLLVLSSGI
-905 IASKGNKNLSQMLKV
+905 IADKKNKSLSQMLKV
-920 PLNADG
+920 PLNDDG

-951 HYPKDISE
+951 HYPKDVSE
-959 AITQAKASAARA
+959 AITQAKAAAARA
-971 MTILTKEYFEAEGKI
+971 MTILTKDSFQTEGKVS
-986 CEIRKERCSGCGLCV
+986 EIRKERCSGCGLCV
-1001 EICPYKAIELDEK
+1001 EICPYKAIDLDEV

>member
-1 MNNEHKKGKE
+1 
-11 INKDRRLNDKT
+11 

-53 EKGPSIGGRMAQ
+53 EKGPSIGGRMDQ

-83 LVEAGAHPYIKII
+83 LVEAGSHPYIKII
-96 TNAELESITGQAP
+96 TNAELENITGKAP

-132 CVSKCPV
+132 CMSKCPV
-139 KIPDEY
+139 RIPDEY

-165 IPIINKEYCV
+165 IPIIDKEYCV

-181 CRKCEESCEMKAIDF
+181 CRKCEKSCEMKAIDF

-201 IIKINVGSVILALG
+201 IIKVNVGSVILALG

-242 RILSAS
+242 RVLSAS
-248 GPTQGHIQRPSD
+248 GPTQGHILRPSD
-260 GKEPKSIA
+260 SKEPKSIA

-291 QATKDVIL
+291 QATKDAIL
-299 VQEHIPGVKTSI
+299 VQEHLPGAKTSI

-324 KFVDRAKDDYKARY
+324 KFVDRAKDDYKAHF

-347 VNPIT
+347 VNPNT
-352 ENLIVRYATDDG
+352 EDLIIQYATDEG
-364 RIKKEEFELVV
+364 KIKREEFELVV
-375 LSVGLLSTGK
+375 LSVGLLSSGK

-390 GKLNIELNECGF
+390 EKLNIELNECGF
-402 SRASSFSPVST
+402 SKASSFTPVST

-430 PETVMEASGSVSG
+430 PETVMEASGSASS

-448 TELPV
+448 AGLPV

-487 VDVPRVVEYA
+487 VDVPRVVEYTY
-497 STLGGV
+497 TLGGV
-503 VHSQEFIFA
+503 VHSQEFMFA

-550 LQASGLNPYLFE
+550 LQSSGLNPYLFE

-571 WVHQEVKDSAT
+571 WVHQEEKDSAT
-582 KKACDLLRMATS
+582 KKACDLLRMAIY
-594 KVKLFSPL
+594 KAKLLSPL
-602 SKATITINKKALVIG
+602 SKANITINKKALVIG
-617 GGVAGMIAALD
+617 GGVAGMIASLD

-649 RHLHYTLSGEETK
+649 LHLNYTLDGKETK

-668 IQKVKS
+668 IDKVKS
-674 NKLIDLYTKSKIKEI
+674 DKMINLYTKSEIKEI
-689 AGYVGNFKTLLTTE
+689 NGYVGNFKTRLDV
-703 NGKKKEIEHGVVI
+703 NGKKPSELIIEHGVVI
-716 VATGAEEYKPTEY
+716 VATGAEEYKPAEY
-729 LYGQD
+729 LYGKD
-734 DRVVTQRELEEW
+734 DRVVTQRQLEEW
-746 LAVNSERLAIS
+746 LAASGEQPKADAVNKDKS
-757 TEHRA
+757 TG
-762 PVVDSLMLSAD
+762 SLVLKN
-773 YRPPTTDPR
+773 DPR
-782 APNIGLQTLKTV
+782 ALKNV
-794 VMIQCVGSRDDE
+794 VMIQCVGSRDEE

-818 IKNALKLRELNP
+818 IKNALKLREFNP
-830 KLNIYILYRDMRS
+830 KLNIYVLYRDIRS

-854 REEGVIFIRYE
+854 REKGIIFIRYE
-865 EESKP
+865 EDSKP

-875 GGRPK
+875 NSRLK

-905 IASKGNKNLSQMLKV
+905 IANKENKSLSQMLKV
-920 PLNADG
+920 PLNDDG

-959 AITQAKASAARA
+959 SITQARASAARA
-971 MTILTKEYFEAEGKI
+971 TTILTKDYLQAEGKVS
-986 CEIRKERCSGCGLCV
+986 EIRKERCSGCGLCV
-1001 EICPYKAIELDEK
+1001 EICPYKAIELNEK

-1048 QILAALEVV
+1048 QILAVLEVV